1 MNCTATS
8 VNLSFDKDNRLSST
22 LSRVSKADTN
32 KRMVLAALLLNNDF
46 KKYLLDNITISD
58 IRNEEVVDFDNFT
71 ENDYYKI
78 NQNKLGSLL
87 DAYYKD
93 NFHVIDNSTT
103 DKGSGKLSGF
113 RTASAKTVARNY
125 TATILVDE
133 YAKDAKKPKN
143 ERRKTIEI
151 IAAVNDKILG
161 TFYDRATAFAT
172 QVKNDNSFSKEDKA
186 LAKKYLDAVAE
197 LDYFNTD
204 IRSKQQWYRAYKSQQ
219 EEIAKRLKEIK
230 TAIESN
236 KENTN
241 NAELKREYR
250 SLAEQYAKLKK
261 ATEDITK
268 EYNDKKL
275 SYPLLKIAKYAYA
288 QQFITTVA
296 DRNTV
301 QHGERLLNYANLVMQ
316 TRTNANEWYFS
327 VFNTKTMTSIA
338 KVFNQVGDITEFITE
353 EDNNF
358 DEITSEYDG
367 RSIDETARTW
377 EDALAKNFTQ
387 NVDNDLKIILS
398 TIPKLDNRYNTRESV
413 QSIDT
418 NNELGVPTYMPVSY
432 VITQIFSFCDTSNI
446 DSFISSIEN
455 KANSVTALY
464 GLGKIVQMMKNDRV
478 FANRMFAN
486 FAKPIFKKVILTVS
500 DITDSNGLSFDWSNK
515 AATPTTQLIYSFS
528 NKLRATYNTSYSTA
542 DITTIN
548 NAINSFIKNNDKNAL
563 KNVLY
568 ETIKKYLPNINK
580 DAFSKYFERTTDDTA
595 CEAFA
600 RDIRSIIEGVGK
612 LKTEINR
619 RIDIINNTNET
630 NYAEYKKALKEYN
643 ALDEASK
650 KTAKQPVPKEKQY
663 FDYSSVDFSSATYS
677 SLISLAKRLTEFS
690 DSSAMLNS
698 SNAEGNSTS
707 SVGKNCFIS
716 RFFER
721 INSSTKEDVNAGLR
735 AMLEEFT
742 QGTENGKEN
751 QYSNNPILFGLK
763 DINGMP
769 VRGCE
774 GLFIKTATG
783 YDINPNAKQL
793 ISYYLFDGSK
803 STTNGKASGYAKLSK
818 LDYFITQY
826 IAFGRSVEEIINDI
840 KSTKVGNLNTA
851 VYSTRIGSDAPKIFN
866 VRAPRYTNSQLRLCL
881 YNHVIDEINMMA
893 KGLNGLFVSAGDNL
907 FNIKENLHGLPAVAF
922 YRKEVAKNGKLTG
935 TLFNPNRLFEL
946 DSYDAGKEIL
956 SVLSLY
962 GEGDQEGAI
971 RIGQDGK
978 LILKPNQTI
987 VNNGQELE
995 IKLSNEQKTAILNIV
1010 DKWINAYL
1018 QEASNKLDY
1027 FKNVF
1032 INNGIE
1038 YDQATINNMLLNQVN
1053 MNIIYDDIFEGDYKF
1068 YGKARTFLKRTKE
1081 TQAGGDGYA
1090 GYDINKYEYNDVHE
1104 LESNGVKETITIPS
1118 SKELNEDGSNKR
1130 VSITINGRQ
1139 LVARNG
1145 WRGVTIYNTVKASD
1159 YAAQL
1164 QQELEKIFIAQGMNE
1179 QVAHE
1184 KSVKYAQG
1192 YGYSAGTVK
1201 GSTTVIND
1209 AQSYITFEEFIR
1221 RRYADGTIN
1230 EYADLI
1236 ELLNGDTPIEDIDFD
1251 AINKRIQV
1259 QKNFYYDK
1267 VFDAETGLYM
1277 PRQIKNAE
1285 FVLIPKLLPEGSEL
1299 RRVHDWM
1306 MKHDIG
1312 QLNTEETS
1320 KAAKKTVFT
1329 IWDEATG
1336 DFHEDF
1342 EDKFDDSY
1350 IENYQYQYLYK
1361 QQEVPQHMID
1371 EHNKAGIQIMKKII
1385 DNIIDTTDINN
1396 SEREQLVA
1404 WANDFQSAYTANIKE
1419 DFNSFLDAMGWKY
1432 DTDTGHIINASN
1444 NSTELNF
1451 DDFYNRARQEAARLG
1466 MDSNFIEYLMPN
1478 EFGVPV
1484 MPNYITTVANKLES
1498 IAQSIYNNRITRQTL
1513 PGWHGAQITSVGYS
1527 KKLEFDPVTGV
1538 MQVYL
1543 PRWSNLIPKGKTEE
1557 ENAKILE
1564 QIQKEGLDIHLAYR
1578 MPTEGKQSISV
1589 IRVVGFTNE
1598 ALGST
1603 IVVPNEWVIQTGSD
1617 FDVDSIYGIS
1627 WEMYKTTDKKGNVT
1641 LHKIPFEENTTT
1653 SEERYINY
1661 VNNTIN
1667 NRVKHD
1673 DIGNEIE
1680 DSIKEVKDRLNY
1692 VNERNELNEEF
1703 NDINDKRNE
1712 LYGSLPTWAKSI
1724 IKTANIEFRKSVDGK
1739 LITDI
1744 RTAYPEI
1751 NVRLTQY
1758 INENNIKD
1766 DILEIVKEYMDYQTA
1781 TIDVI
1786 NAQEGIPAFDL
1797 DAYRS
1802 AKSEAIQQVINNA
1815 KQAYLRKVE
1824 KAAKEVGL
1832 EDFET
1837 FTKRPFVEQLSKR
1850 ARNNFILDRM
1860 IKIMN
1865 SANSREEQYGR
1876 SNFEKITNGDGTGA
1890 NDIIDK
1896 LYGESS
1902 RKRSPY
1908 NPLDQTDYQEDVMGG
1923 ARLKALSV
1931 MWDNFCSKN
1940 NKVRAILKEDLGIE
1954 VILENDIEDSQIE
1967 YNFDEIEKSYDDSIS
1982 NYNGSTA
1989 KNKTYTLWQ
1998 HGTKDYR
2005 IKEARIKKLM
2015 PLIDNITEDDT
2026 LITIPYREFAKYNAK
2041 IDNGNNDYD
2050 EVKTEIKEFLLHELD
2065 KEYDDMPFI
2074 KGEFY
2079 ITDTLYKLLK
2089 QTTPEEFIGILNGYD
2104 TLIKDETAEERTLHV
2119 TNNIINSFIEQNGT
2133 DENTLIAAIKSTFA
2147 GDEYYNRRPHKIKGS
2162 DKTFIDNVIIDKE
2175 VIDNEEFKKNYPKAY
2190 AILLEKYNAQNEI
2203 VNITPNSKKI
2213 KFTARRIG
2221 FSNNNRNVVGELITT
2236 YSSQTTA
2243 HHLDAVKMGSVP
2255 NVNEYTFN
2263 TYKLLSTLGIDYET
2277 IISFIRQPAVTRIV
2291 NNNNLI
2297 NSIFLNSKSNPIKMS
2312 INQIAVELKLAIDA
2326 KHNVTEETRLVDT
2339 IEAIKANASIVD
2351 AFNTLFGIDI
2361 SSMEAQ
2367 DILNIRLPLDKR
2379 AYFDRIRQYAN
2390 KQGDVYEQA
2399 AFDLGV
2405 IFTFNSIRKIADK
2418 VNRYIKV
2425 TNADKFGAPVSMR
2438 ETRQMINDVNKLRTD
2453 DTFDKDDVGFIDL
2466 IYPEKEGYSGIID
2479 VDKSEYPS
2487 IAAIY
2492 NYATITSYNTNKQ
2505 IFITEREEFADAEN
2519 FVQKALRH
2527 KFTEDE
2533 YKAYKRYIIGSLYSQ
2548 IPVILSPVTLD
2559 KRGNLIMVQQ
2569 DENQSNNEGI
2579 NANQFWNSERSRI
2592 YGYGIATNGDFQIAN
2607 VNKPTAKEIERFR
2620 NLTPAQ
2626 KVLFIQTHFD
2636 DNAGVFNYLNITLFN
2651 PADVKYKGINRQ
2663 YISYNDQVGD
2673 IEDLYYLFDKAFFNK
2688 NPLIK
2693 LAAIDLIKYAFIAEG
2708 FNFKTGYISKIIP
2721 NDVLYTNINE
2731 GGTGIIRSVESLIY
2745 GLAEQIQTEDF
2756 ITDFARSHSDMID
2769 IQRMPSLP
2777 EQIIDKYT
2785 GLQTY
2790 KYHNITTILRG
2801 LTRPDGLIHIDAT
2814 VDNKLLTN
2822 LITKLNLKDNNSNYV
2837 RINTPIDNNRR
2848 TINLYK
2854 IQATNPIYDNNDV
2867 VAGYQDYFLIPLN
2880 ILDSTENFEYS
2891 YNEYNNTH
2899 NSYQYYMNRVT
2910 QISDIA
2916 NNARQTKVD
2925 SKVLRH
2931 TINKAVP
2938 SVKAPVGKYT
2948 GETQDIH
2955 TNPNLLSELVT
2966 TSDEFLRGGVEKLVN
2981 SIINHA
2987 ENTEEGFNEPL
2998 VEFIP
3003 NTALRQI
3010 LGRGDKANQTF
3021 ELNNGSTITVTIE
3034 HQTVTKRMIDGLT
3047 EMMNGKR
3054 DAKEYATAVKQMKDS
3069 KTLPAYA
3076 DLYRITRAKESKET
3090 LDKQALNAATELIID
3105 EAEVDESTGQTPRRG
3120 TRLDIDGVSRQI
3132 INEIRYDARKNKDA
3146 AAERFVKEI
3155 DRRRVNPYLE
3165 SSRRTNRGNI
3175 YRAAARYYQTA
3186 ANSLINAL
3194 DGFEIAGEIYSFD
3207 DAHMYEALA
3216 EHDEYF
3222 SEVAKIILDGI
3233 TFGNRIADIL
3243 NLDLSAED
3251 METKAA
3257 IESII
3262 HNINAVKTNKKLVA
3276 ALDNIINIYFKKY
3289 STNPLIAEDILK
3301 LRETFGDLD
3310 AIDFWVG
3317 DPFDIDNNEVQTI
3330 LKQVYSTF
3338 AKAEM
3343 FDTRRNVKEWKDK
3356 LAEIEAMQ
3364 ESLDMDKIIDTK
3376 HGRIRQDYNED
3387 FIKEKNR
3394 LLDELNEAK
3403 AHKNDSIEAF
3413 NRYIDAKYAKDRFYQ
3428 QHFEQR
3434 IVDDY
3439 YKEELDAR
3447 EKAMRIPGKYYYTY
3461 VRLVDELYNT
3471 SNSTSLSADELAAR
3485 KKQIIEKLNI
3495 LKNDNTD
3502 EARALNE
3509 YISKKKELQEKYF
3522 TSKEYEGFTEIY
3534 ERYDR
3539 YIKKYDA
3546 ANITKTLEEKLQD
3559 VGYREA
3565 YNWIRENGNLRFVGE
3580 EAIKLNK
3587 AFIALRGSIDSV
3599 PKQIVKQIKTIP
3611 GAVDDNG
3618 IINPMMLNDEQIK
3631 QLHDAEEKEF
3641 EDYYGDPLGDGVLI
3655 KINPSNLPIVDKSKA
3670 TTAKEKDEITYAQY
3684 KDNRLKKQIIA
3695 KINAT
3700 LYKVIDRNTG
3710 KIVFEDLFNDDIVSN
3725 DERDALIRNY
3735 NELRALSNNP
3745 FKKFKKIKGEAYTEE
3760 IYEAGYYE
3768 ALNYYNLHLKN
3779 TRQGAQWIKLFT
3791 EKDAAGDIHPNRLI
3805 FGFKKWAD
3813 KFVNAEKTEAV
3824 KYIHDNVEFVHTEY
3838 YDRASREAAAKGPE
3852 YYKDWFR
3859 KNHVYNPYSHTW
3871 TPLRIWSTIS
3881 AKPGTAL
3888 ANSYQY
3894 VPTGD
3899 NLERSVKGDYVNLKY
3914 SEFGSNYKKGDSK
3927 YDNPIVL
3934 NDKEKAYK
3942 KLLIQTLNKYATTY
3956 SGKRFVGQGFLPRE
3970 RKTDIDSRW
3979 AATNA
3984 LGMFGVSYKSA
3995 TASDDFYDN
4004 VDYSH
4009 DREAEMKMLQL
4020 IKDKGSQKLKK
4031 LPLRQS
4037 FNSEAEYQKEL
4048 ARVKKE
4054 NEAIQKQNEA
4064 IDSANLNTDWNG
4076 IMERF
4081 IHNATIFNSRQNAK
4095 PYLYLLLE
4103 DLANNNAYMIKGMW
4117 NKRVVKDSFSS
4128 SDDRAEYKTVKQE
4141 RTYNLVQNL
4150 ARRMLYSQHHE
4161 QGTAR
4166 NVANF
4171 MQNMASA
4178 KYMITNLYGGIA
4190 NVTTGATNIAMESA
4204 AGEYFGHG
4212 DLASAE
4218 GDYWT
4223 AVPDIVKNL
4232 YSDKADNLTNAF
4244 IKLFNVVEFDQIIQ
4258 YGDGGNEMS
4267 EYVKRARNAL
4277 YGFQSAGEHIM
4288 QNTVMLAM
4296 LKSNRL
4302 YTDANGVRRIGDFKD
4317 FAQGIEKLAMQKT
4330 LEDYPQLKVFY
4341 DTFRKTLKFD
4351 TAKKLDIDSG
4361 RKDINRMFLNSLKYS
4376 NDEST
4381 KALYRKIATEYA
4393 KNRNELMN
4401 TEKTKFLEAKTVESL
4416 FELKDG
4422 QAVLKEKVIAEFNA
4436 EGINR
4441 IGDLEQL
4448 VGGFKRKVE
4457 AVNKKI
4463 HGIYDKISAGYLES
4477 KWYGSIVMQ
4486 YHKHLYMGIMKRW
4499 RRKGYYSEIK
4509 GSRERGVYQDIIDF
4523 LSMEFEGIGDRINQ
4537 QVQNGDNIALASIQN
4552 VIGTTIETIAN
4563 IQFNW
4568 NTLSNA
4574 EKANCKRQ
4582 LGELGGIL
4590 ASMLVAM
4597 VLFGGWDDDEIK
4609 DSGMLSSCLYL
4620 ADRLYSET
4628 SMYTPWGL
4636 VSEAKTAWS
4645 SPIASTGEA
4654 TDLLKACQ
4662 LLTQALAD
4670 PDFDATYKTGQY
4682 AGKNKFRVLLR
4693 RNMPGVRPYDRIMNI
4708 TRNNQYYKI
4717 GESQI
4722 GMNIAKTF
4730 GESLRGE

>member
-1 MNCTATS
+1 MNCTATG

-58 IRNEEVVDFDNFT
+58 VLNGEIVDFDNFT

-78 NQNKLGSLL
+78 NQNKLGALL
-87 DAYYKD
+87 DSYYKD

-103 DKGSGKLSGF
+103 DKGNGKLSGF

-151 IAAVNDKILG
+151 VAAVNNKILG

-197 LDYFNTD
+197 LDSFNSD

-230 TAIESN
+230 TAIENN

-241 NAELKREYR
+241 NAELKREYK

-327 VFNTKTMTSIA
+327 IFNTKTMTSIA

-455 KANSVTALY
+455 KANSITALY
-464 GLGKIVQMMKNDRV
+464 GLGKIVQMMKTDRV

-515 AATPTTQLIYSFS
+515 ATTPTTQLIYSFS

-548 NAINSFIKNNDKNAL
+548 NAINSFIKNHDKNAL

-721 INSSTKEDVNAGLR
+721 INSSTEEDVNAGLR

-774 GLFIKTATG
+774 GIFIKTATG

-826 IAFGRSVEEIINDI
+826 VAFGRSVEEIINDI

-881 YNHVIDEINMMA
+881 YNHVMDEINMMA

-907 FNIKENLHGLPAVAF
+907 FNVKENLHGLPAVAF
-922 YRKEVAKNGKLTG
+922 YGKEVAKNGKLTG

-962 GEGDQEGAI
+962 GEGDQEDAI

-995 IKLSNEQKTAILNIV
+995 IKLSNEQKAAILNIV

-1090 GYDINKYEYNDVHE
+1090 GYDINKYEHNDVHE
-1104 LESNGVKETITIPS
+1104 LESNGVKETITIPL
-1118 SKELNEDGSNKR
+1118 SKELNEDGSNKQ
-1130 VSITINGRQ
+1130 VPITINGRR

-1396 SEREQLVA
+1396 PEREQLVA

-1444 NSTELNF
+1444 DSTELNF

-1527 KKLEFDPVTGV
+1527 KKLKFDPVTGV
-1538 MQVYL
+1538 MEVYL

-1627 WEMYKTTDKKGNVT
+1627 WEMYKTTDKEGNVA

-1653 SEERYINY
+1653 NEERYINY

-1667 NRVKHD
+1667 NRVRHD

-1680 DSIKEVKDRLNY
+1680 NSIKEVKDRLNY

-1703 NDINDKRNE
+1703 NDINNKRNK
-1712 LYGSLPTWAKSI
+1712 LYSFLPGWAKSI
-1724 IKTANIEFRKSVDGK
+1724 IKTVNTEFRKSVDGK

-1744 RTAYPEI
+1744 RIAYPEI
-1751 NVRLTQY
+1751 NTRLAKY
-1758 INENNIKD
+1758 INDNTVAND
-1766 DILEIVKEYMDYQTA
+1766 VLEVVNEYMDYQTA

-1802 AKSEAIQQVINNA
+1802 AKSEAIQQVINDA

-1824 KAAKEVGL
+1824 KAAKEVVL

-1865 SANSREEQYGR
+1865 STNSREEQYGR

-1940 NKVRAILKEDLGIE
+1940 NKIRAILKEDLGIE
-1954 VILENDIEDSQIE
+1954 VILENNIEDSQIE
-1967 YNFDEIEKSYDDSIS
+1967 YNFDEIEKSYNDAIS
-1982 NYNGSTA
+1982 GYNSPT
-1989 KNKTYTLWQ
+1989 
-1998 HGTKDYR
+1998 
-2005 IKEARIKKLM
+2005 
-2015 PLIDNITEDDT
+2015 
-2026 LITIPYREFAKYNAK
+2026 
-2041 IDNGNNDYD
+2041 
-2050 EVKTEIKEFLLHELD
+2050 
-2065 KEYDDMPFI
+2065 
-2074 KGEFY
+2074 
-2079 ITDTLYKLLK
+2079 
-2089 QTTPEEFIGILNGYD
+2089 
-2104 TLIKDETAEERTLHV
+2104 
-2119 TNNIINSFIEQNGT
+2119 
-2133 DENTLIAAIKSTFA
+2133 
-2147 GDEYYNRRPHKIKGS
+2147 
-2162 DKTFIDNVIIDKE
+2162 
-2175 VIDNEEFKKNYPKAY
+2175 
-2190 AILLEKYNAQNEI
+2190 
-2203 VNITPNSKKI
+2203 KI

-2255 NVNEYTFN
+2255 NVNEYTLN

-2361 SSMEAQ
+2361 SLMEAQ

-2418 VNRYIKV
+2418 VNRYIRV

-2492 NYATITSYNTNKQ
+2492 NYATINSYDTNKQ

-2527 KFTEDE
+2527 KFTENE
-2533 YKAYKRYIIGSLYSQ
+2533 YKSYKRYIISSLYSQ
-2548 IPVILSPVTLD
+2548 IPVLLSPITLD

-2626 KVLFIQTHFD
+2626 KVLFIQTHFN
-2636 DNAGVFNYLNITLFN
+2636 DNAGIFNYLNITLFN

-2663 YISYNDQVGD
+2663 YISYNDQVSD

-2693 LAAIDLIKYAFIAEG
+2693 LAAIDLVKYAFIAEG

-2731 GGTGIIRSVESLIY
+2731 GGTGVIRSVESLIY

-2756 ITDFARSHSDMID
+2756 VTDFARSHSDMID
-2769 IQRMPSLP
+2769 IQRMPALP
-2777 EQIIDKYT
+2777 EQTIDKYT

-2822 LITKLNLKDNNSNYV
+2822 LIAKLNLKDNNSNYI

-2848 TINLYK
+2848 TTNLYK
-2854 IQATNPIYDNNDV
+2854 IQATNPIYDNNGI

-2899 NSYQYYMNRVT
+2899 NSYQYYMSIVT

-2955 TNPNLLSELVT
+2955 TNTNLLSELVT

-3047 EMMNGKR
+3047 EMMNSKR

-3251 METKAA
+3251 IETKTA

-3413 NRYIDAKYAKDRFYQ
+3413 NRYIDAKYAKYRFYQ

-3471 SNSTSLSADELAAR
+3471 SNSTSLSAEELSAR

-3495 LKNDNTD
+3495 LKNDNTN

-3534 ERYDR
+3534 KRYDR

-3587 AFIALRGSIDSV
+3587 AFIAIRGTIDSV
-3599 PKQIVKQIKTIP
+3599 PKQIVKQIKTIS

-3618 IINPMMLNDEQIK
+3618 IINPMMLSDEQIK

-3655 KINPSNLPIVDKSKA
+3655 KINPSNLPIFDKSKA

-3684 KDNRLKKQIIA
+3684 RDNRLKKQLIA

-3710 KIVFEDLFNDDIVSN
+3710 KIIFEDLFNDDIVSN
-3725 DERDALIRNY
+3725 DERDELIRNY

-3779 TRQGAQWIKLFT
+3779 TRQGIQWIKLFT

-3805 FGFKKWAD
+3805 FGFKKWDD
-3813 KFVNAEKTEAV
+3813 KFVNTEKTEAV

-3838 YDRASREAAAKGPE
+3838 YDRTSREAAAKGPE

-3888 ANSYQY
+3888 ANAYQY
-3894 VPTGD
+3894 IPTGD
-3899 NLERSVKGDYVNLKY
+3899 NLERSVKDDYVNLNY
-3914 SEFGSNYKKGDSK
+3914 SEFGSNYKKGDSR

-4037 FNSEAEYQKEL
+4037 FNNEIEYQKEL
-4048 ARVKKE
+4048 AKVKKE

-4064 IDSANLNTDWNG
+4064 IDSANLNTDWNN

-4103 DLANNNAYMIKGMW
+4103 DLVNNNAYMIKGMW

-4218 GDYWT
+4218 SDYWT

-4296 LKSNRL
+4296 FKSNRL

-4376 NDEST
+4376 NDEAT

-4590 ASMLVAM
+4590 ASMLIAM

>member
-1 MNCTATS
+1 MNCTATG

-32 KRMVLAALLLNNDF
+32 KRMVLAALLLNDSF
-46 KKYLLDNITISD
+46 KKYFLENVTISD
-58 IRNEEVVDFDNFT
+58 VLNGEIVDFDNFT

-78 NQNKLGSLL
+78 KQNKLGALL
-87 DAYYKD
+87 DTYYKD
-93 NFHVIDNSTT
+93 NYHVVDNSTT
-103 DKGSGKLSGF
+103 DKGNGKLSGF

-151 IAAVNDKILG
+151 VAAVNDKILG
-161 TFYDRATAFAT
+161 TFYDRTTAFAT
-172 QVKNDNSFSKEDKA
+172 QVKNDDNFSKEDKA
-186 LAKKYLDAVAE
+186 LAKKYLDAVEE
-197 LDYFNTD
+197 LDSFNTD

-219 EEIAKRLKEIK
+219 EEIAKRLQEIK
-230 TAIESN
+230 LAI
-236 KENTN
+236 KNTKDTN
-241 NAELKREYR
+241 LTEEYR
-250 SLAEQYAKLKK
+250 SLAAQYAELKK
-261 ATEDITK
+261 NMDSITK

-275 SYPLLKIAKYAYA
+275 SYPLLKLAKYAYA

-296 DRNTV
+296 DNNTV

-316 TRTNANEWYFS
+316 TRTNANEWYFG

-338 KVFNQVGDITEFITE
+338 KAFNKVGDITEFITE

-398 TIPKLDNRYNTRESV
+398 TIPKLDNRYNTRENV
-413 QSIDT
+413 QAIDT
-418 NNELGVPTYMPVSY
+418 NNELGVPMYMSVPY
-432 VITQIFSFCDTSNI
+432 VITQIFSFCDVSNI
-446 DSFISSIEN
+446 DSFINSIEQ
-455 KANSVTALY
+455 KANSVAALY
-464 GLGKIVQMMKNDRV
+464 GLGKIVQMMKTDRV

-486 FAKPIFKKVILTVS
+486 FAKPIFKKVILTVG
-500 DITDSNGLSFDWSNK
+500 DITDSNGVSFDWSNK

-528 NKLRATYNTSYSTA
+528 NKLRATYNTSYSTS

-548 NAINSFIKNNDKNAL
+548 NAINSFIKNHDKNAL
-563 KNVLY
+563 KDVLY

-580 DAFSKYFERTTDDTA
+580 DAFSRYFEKATDDIA

-600 RDIRSIIEGVGK
+600 RDIRTIIDGVGK

-643 ALDEASK
+643 ALDEADK

-707 SVGKNCFIS
+707 SIGKNCFIS
-716 RFFER
+716 RFFDR
-721 INSSTKEDVNAGLR
+721 INSSTEEDVNAGLR

-881 YNHVIDEINMMA
+881 YNHVIDEINMMTR
-893 KGLNGLFVSAGDNL
+893 GLNGLFVPAGDNL
-907 FNIKENLHGLPAVAF
+907 FNIKENLHGLPAIAF
-922 YRKEVAKNGKLTG
+922 YGKEVAKNGRLTG

-962 GEGDQEGAI
+962 REGDQEGAI

-978 LILKPNQTI
+978 LIIKPNQTI

-995 IKLSNEQKTAILNIV
+995 IKLSNEQKAAILNIV

-1018 QEASNKLDY
+1018 QEANNRLDY

-1038 YDQATINNMLLNQVN
+1038 YDQSTINNMLLNQVN

-1090 GYDINKYEYNDVHE
+1090 GYDINKYEHNDVHE

-1118 SKELNEDGSNKR
+1118 SRELNEDGSNKQ
-1130 VSITINGRQ
+1130 VPITINGRQ

-1145 WRGVTIYNTVKASD
+1145 WRGVTIYNTVKVSD

-1164 QQELEKIFIAQGMNE
+1164 QQELEKIFIKQGMNE
-1179 QVAHE
+1179 QVAHD

-1192 YGYSAGTVK
+1192 YGYSVATVK
-1201 GSTTVIND
+1201 GSTTIIND

-1251 AINKRIQV
+1251 TINKRIQV

-1342 EDKFDDSY
+1342 EDSFDNSY

-1385 DNIIDTTDINN
+1385 DNIIDTTDVNN
-1396 SEREQLVA
+1396 PEREQLIA

-1432 DTDTGHIINASN
+1432 NASN
-1444 NSTELNF
+1444 GHIVNASDGSSELNF

-1478 EFGVPV
+1478 EFGVPI

-1513 PGWHGAQITSVGYS
+1513 PGWHGAQITGVGYS
-1527 KKLEFDPVTGV
+1527 KKLEFDPATGV

-1589 IRVVGFTNE
+1589 IKVVGFTND

-1603 IVVPNEWVIQTGSD
+1603 IVVPEEWVIQTGSD

-1627 WEMYKTTDKKGNVT
+1627 WEMYKTTDKEGNIM
-1641 LHKIPFEENTTT
+1641 LHKIPFEIDTTT
-1653 SEERYINY
+1653 LEDRYIKY
-1661 VNNTIN
+1661 VTDKIN

-1673 DIGNEIE
+1673 DIGNEI
-1680 DSIKEVKDRLNY
+1680 DDAIKDVRDRLNY

-1712 LYGSLPTWAKSI
+1712 LYKSLPNWAKAI
-1724 IKTANIEFRKSVDGK
+1724 IKTANTEFRKSVDGK

-1751 NVRLTQY
+1751 NARLTQY

-1766 DILEIVKEYMDYQTA
+1766 DVLEVVNEYMDYQTA

-1786 NAQEGIPAFDL
+1786 NAQEGLPKFDI

-1802 AKSEAIQQVINNA
+1802 AKSEAIQQVIEAA
-1815 KQAYLRKVE
+1815 KQAYLKKVE

-1832 EDFET
+1832 DDINT
-1837 FTKRPFVEQLSKR
+1837 FARRPFVEQLSKR

-1860 IKIMN
+1860 INIMN

-1890 NDIIDK
+1890 NDIIDR

-1923 ARLKALSV
+1923 TRLKALSV

-1954 VILENDIEDSQIE
+1954 VILENGVEDSQIE
-1967 YNFDEIEKSYDDSIS
+1967 YNFDEIKKSYDDDVSDYGKETS
-1982 NYNGSTA
+1982 NKQRFTIVPLHAIDKKATIKASMSNKYIGFADGINRSSTA
-1989 KNKTYTLWQ
+1989 NYAKQAEKQNIPVNSNDYTSDDVIFVSILGKRGDADIRKQ
-1998 HGTKDYR
+1998 QQDLT
-2005 IKEARIKKLM
+2005 IKEAIKALNAGATILTDTKNYT
-2015 PLIDNITEDDT
+2015 DNST
-2026 LITIPYREFAKYNAK
+2026 YNEGEKRLKA
-2041 IDNGNNDYD
+2041 NLEHLGFQY
-2050 EVKTEIKEFLLHELD
+2050 TEINEVGVWNKDGDFS
-2065 KEYDDMPFI
+2065 KV
-2074 KGEFY
+2074 KVNN
-2079 ITDTLYKLLK
+2079 
-2089 QTTPEEFIGILNGYD
+2089 QT
-2104 TLIKDETAEERTLHV
+2104 
-2119 TNNIINSFIEQNGT
+2119 S
-2133 DENTLIAAIKSTFA
+2133 S
-2147 GDEYYNRRPHKIKGS
+2147 NR
-2162 DKTFIDNVIIDKE
+2162 
-2175 VIDNEEFKKNYPKAY
+2175 
-2190 AILLEKYNAQNEI
+2190 
-2203 VNITPNSKKI
+2203 I
-2213 KFTARRIG
+2213 KFTARRLG
-2221 FSNNNRNVVGELITT
+2221 FSNNNRNVVGELVTT

-2277 IISFIRQPAVTRIV
+2277 IISFIRQPAITRMV

-2326 KHNVTEETRLVDT
+2326 KHNVTEETRLLDT
-2339 IEAIKANASIVD
+2339 IEAIKANVSIVD

-2361 SSMEAQ
+2361 STMEGQ
-2367 DILNIRLPLDKR
+2367 DILNIKLPLDKR

-2418 VNRYIKV
+2418 VNRYIRV

-2438 ETRQMINDVNKLRTD
+2438 ETRQMIGDIDKLRTD
-2453 DTFDKDDVGFIDL
+2453 DTFTKDDVGFVDL
-2466 IYPEKEGYSGIID
+2466 IYPEKEGYSGMID
-2479 VDKSEYPS
+2479 VDKSKYPS

-2492 NYATITSYNTNKQ
+2492 NFATINSYNTNKQ

-2519 FVQKALRH
+2519 FVQKALKH
-2527 KFTEDE
+2527 KFTEEE
-2533 YKAYKRYIIGSLYSQ
+2533 YKAYKRYIVGSLYSQ
-2548 IPVILSPVTLD
+2548 IPVLLSPITLD
-2559 KRGNLIMVQQ
+2559 RRGNLIMVQQ
-2569 DENQSNNEGI
+2569 DENQSNSEGV
-2579 NANQFWNSERSRI
+2579 NTNQFWNSERSRI
-2592 YGYGIATNGDFQIAN
+2592 YGYGVATNGDFKIGN
-2607 VNKPTAKEIERFR
+2607 VNKPTAKEIEKFR
-2620 NLTPAQ
+2620 SLTPAQ
-2626 KVLFIQTHFD
+2626 KVLFIQTHFS
-2636 DNAGVFNYLNITLFN
+2636 DNAGLFNYLNITLFN
-2651 PADVKYKGINRQ
+2651 PADVKYKGISRQ
-2663 YISYNDQVGD
+2663 YISYNDQVSD

-2708 FNFKTGYISKIIP
+2708 FNFKTGYISKIVP
-2721 NDVLYTNINE
+2721 NDVLYTSIDE
-2731 GGTGIIRSVESLIY
+2731 GGTDIIRSVESLIY
-2745 GLAEQIQTEDF
+2745 GLSEQIQTEDF
-2756 ITDFARSHSDMID
+2756 VTDFARSHSDMVD
-2769 IQRMPSLP
+2769 MQRMPALP
-2777 EQIIDKYT
+2777 EQEIDVYT
-2785 GLQTY
+2785 GIPTY
-2790 KYHNITTILRG
+2790 KYHNTTTILRG
-2801 LTRPDGLIHIDAT
+2801 LTRPDGLVHIDAT
-2814 VDNKLLTN
+2814 VNDKILSS
-2822 LITKLNLKDNNSNYV
+2822 LIAKLNLKSNNGGYV
-2837 RINTPIDNNRR
+2837 KINLPIDNNRR
-2848 TINLYK
+2848 ATNLYK
-2854 IQATNPIYDNNDV
+2854 IQGTNPIYDKNNALV
-2867 VAGYQDYFLIPLN
+2867 GYQDYFLIPLN
-2880 ILDSTENFEYS
+2880 LLDATENFEYS
-2891 YNEYNNTH
+2891 YNEHNNTH
-2899 NSYQYYMNRVT
+2899 NSYQYYMDRVA
-2910 QISDIA
+2910 QISSIA
-2916 NNARQTKVD
+2916 IAARL
-2925 SKVLRH
+2925 SKVNSKTLRH
-2931 TINKAVP
+2931 KVNEAVP
-2938 SVKAPVGKYT
+2938 SVKAPIGKYT
-2948 GETQDIH
+2948 GGNQDIH

-2981 SIINHA
+2981 GIINHA

-3003 NTALRQI
+3003 NIALRQI

-3021 ELNNGSTITVTIE
+3021 ELSSGVTINVTIE
-3034 HQTVTKRMIDGLT
+3034 HQTVTKRMIDDLT

-3054 DAKEYATAVKQMKDS
+3054 DAKEYATAVKQMRDS
-3069 KTLPAYA
+3069 KTLPAHA

-3090 LDKQALNAATELIID
+3090 LDKQALNAATELITD
-3105 EAEVDESTGQTPRRG
+3105 DAEVDESTGQTPRRG

-3132 INEIRYDARKNKDA
+3132 INEIKYDARKNKEA

-3165 SSRRTNRGNI
+3165 SSRRANRGNI
-3175 YRAAARYYQTA
+3175 YKAAARYYQTA

-3194 DGFEIAGEIYSFD
+3194 DEFEIAGEVYSFD
-3207 DAHMYEALA
+3207 DPHMYEALA

-3222 SEVAKIILDGI
+3222 REAAKIILDGI

-3276 ALDNIINIYFKKY
+3276 ALDNVINIYFKKY

-3343 FDTRRNVKEWKDK
+3343 FDTRRNVKEWQDK

-3364 ESLDMDKIIDTK
+3364 ESLDMDKIIDSK

-3434 IVDDY
+3434 IIDDY

-3471 SNSTSLSADELAAR
+3471 SNDTSLSAEELANR
-3485 KKQIIEKLNI
+3485 KKQIIERLTI

-3534 ERYDR
+3534 ERYNR

-3546 ANITKTLEEKLQD
+3546 VNVTKTLEEKLQD

-3565 YNWIRENGNLRFVGE
+3565 YNWIRENGTFRFVGE

-3587 AFIALRGSIDSV
+3587 AFVALRGTIDSV

-3611 GAVDDNG
+3611 GAVDENG
-3618 IINPMMLNDEQIK
+3618 IINPMVLTDEQIK

-3670 TTAKEKDEITYAQY
+3670 TTAREKEEITYAQY
-3684 KDNRLKKQIIA
+3684 RDNRLKKQIIA
-3695 KINAT
+3695 KINNT
-3700 LYKVIDRNTG
+3700 LYKIIDKDTG
-3710 KIVFEDLFNDDIVSN
+3710 KIIFEDLFNDDIVSN
-3725 DERDALIRNY
+3725 DERNELIRNY

-3745 FKKFKKIKGEAYTEE
+3745 FKKFKKIEGEAYTEE
-3760 IYEAGYYE
+3760 IYDAGYNE
-3768 ALNYYNLHLKN
+3768 ALNYYNLHLKG
-3779 TRQGAQWIKLFT
+3779 TRQGTQWINLFT
-3791 EKDAAGDIHPNRLI
+3791 EKDEAGNVKANRLI
-3805 FGFKKWAD
+3805 FGYKKWAT
-3813 KFVNAEKTEAV
+3813 KFVNSEKTDAV
-3824 KYIHDNVEFVHTEY
+3824 KYIHDNVEFVQTEY
-3838 YDRASREAAAKGPE
+3838 YDRAMREALAKGTD
-3852 YYKDWFR
+3852 YYNDWFR

-3871 TPLRIWSTIS
+3871 TPLRIWSTVS

-3888 ANSYQY
+3888 ASSYQY
-3894 VPTGD
+3894 IPTGD
-3899 NLERSVKGDYVNLKY
+3899 NLERSVKGDYVNLEY
-3914 SEFGSNYKKGDSK
+3914 SEFGSNYKKGDSR
-3927 YDNPIVL
+3927 YDNPIIL

-3942 KLLIQTLNKYATTY
+3942 KLLIKTLNKYATTY

-3984 LGMFGVSYKSA
+3984 LGMFGLTYRSA

-4037 FNSEAEYQKEL
+4037 FANEVEYQKEL
-4048 ARVKKE
+4048 TRVKKE

-4064 IDSANLNTDWNG
+4064 IDSANLNTDWNN

-4128 SDDRAEYKTVKQE
+4128 SDDRTEYKTVRQE

-4150 ARRMLYSQHHE
+4150 ARRMLYAQHHE

-4178 KYMITNLYGGIA
+4178 KYMVTNLYGGIA

-4204 AGEYFGHG
+4204 AGEYFGHA

-4218 GDYWT
+4218 GDYWS
-4223 AVPDIVKNL
+4223 AVVDIVKNL

-4244 IKLFNVVEFDQIIQ
+4244 IKLFNVVEFDQILQ
-4258 YGDGGNEMS
+4258 YGDGGNDMS

-4277 YGFQSAGEHIM
+4277 YGFQSGGEHIM

-4330 LEDYPQLKVFY
+4330 LESYPQLKVFY

-4351 TAKKLDIDSG
+4351 TAKKLDIDTG

-4376 NDEST
+4376 NDEAT

-4393 KNRNELMN
+4393 KNRTDLMN
-4401 TEKTKFLEAKTVESL
+4401 TEKAKFLQAKTVESL

-4422 QAVLKEKVIAEFNA
+4422 YAVLKEKVVAEFNA
-4436 EGINR
+4436 EGANR

-4448 VGGFKRKVE
+4448 IGGFKRKVE

-4523 LSMEFEGIGDRINQ
+4523 LSMEFEGIGDRIDQ
-4537 QVQNGDNIALASIQN
+4537 QVQNGDNKALASIQN

-4693 RNMPGVRPYDRIMNI
+4693 RNMPGIRPYDRIMNI

-4722 GMNIAKTF
+4722 GMNIGKTF
-4730 GESLRGE
+4730 GKSLRDE

>member
-1 MNCTATS
+1 MDCTVTG

-151 IAAVNDKILG
+151 VAAVNDKILG
-161 TFYDRATAFAT
+161 TFYDRATAFAI
-172 QVKNDNSFSKEDKA
+172 QVKNDNSFSKEDKT

-197 LDYFNTD
+197 LDSFNTD
-204 IRSKQQWYRAYKSQQ
+204 IRSKQQWYRAYKGQQ

-241 NAELKREYR
+241 NAELKREYK

-338 KVFNQVGDITEFITE
+338 KAFNQVGNITEFITE

-377 EDALAKNFTQ
+377 EDSLAKNFTQ

-464 GLGKIVQMMKNDRV
+464 GLGKIVQMMKTDRV

-542 DITTIN
+542 DITKIN
-548 NAINSFIKNNDKNAL
+548 DAINSFIKNHDKNAL

-721 INSSTKEDVNAGLR
+721 INSSTEEDVNAGLR

-851 VYSTRIGSDAPKIFN
+851 AYSTRIGSDAPKIFN

-881 YNHVIDEINMMA
+881 YNHVIDEINMMT

-907 FNIKENLHGLPAVAF
+907 FNIKENLHGFPAVAF
-922 YRKEVAKNGKLTG
+922 YRKEVAKNGRLTG

-962 GEGDQEGAI
+962 GERDQEGAI

-995 IKLSNEQKTAILNIV
+995 IKLSNEQKAAILNIV

-1090 GYDINKYEYNDVHE
+1090 GYDINKYEHNDVHE

-1130 VSITINGRQ
+1130 VPITINGRQ

-1201 GSTTVIND
+1201 GSTTIIND

-1251 AINKRIQV
+1251 TINKRIQV

-1396 SEREQLVA
+1396 PEREQLVA

-1432 DTDTGHIINASN
+1432 DADAGHIVNASN
-1444 NSTELNF
+1444 GSDELNF

-1478 EFGVPV
+1478 EFGVPI

-1527 KKLEFDPVTGV
+1527 KKLKFDPVTGV
-1538 MQVYL
+1538 MEVYL

-1641 LHKIPFEENTTT
+1641 LHKIPFENNTTT
-1653 SEERYINY
+1653 REERYINY

-1667 NRVKHD
+1667 NRVRHD

-1724 IKTANIEFRKSVDGK
+1724 IKTANAEFRKSVDGK

-1758 INENNIKD
+1758 INNNTITD
-1766 DILEIVKEYMDYQTA
+1766 DVLEIVKEYMDYQTA

-1802 AKSEAIQQVINNA
+1802 AKSEAIQQVIEAA
-1815 KQAYLRKVE
+1815 KEAYLRKVE

-1876 SNFEKITNGDGTGA
+1876 SNFEKITNGDGNGA

-1954 VILENDIEDSQIE
+1954 VILENNIEDSKIE
-1967 YNFDEIEKSYDDSIS
+1967 YNFDEIEKSYDDAIS
-1982 NYNGSTA
+1982 GYNSPT
-1989 KNKTYTLWQ
+1989 
-1998 HGTKDYR
+1998 
-2005 IKEARIKKLM
+2005 
-2015 PLIDNITEDDT
+2015 
-2026 LITIPYREFAKYNAK
+2026 
-2041 IDNGNNDYD
+2041 
-2050 EVKTEIKEFLLHELD
+2050 
-2065 KEYDDMPFI
+2065 
-2074 KGEFY
+2074 
-2079 ITDTLYKLLK
+2079 
-2089 QTTPEEFIGILNGYD
+2089 
-2104 TLIKDETAEERTLHV
+2104 
-2119 TNNIINSFIEQNGT
+2119 
-2133 DENTLIAAIKSTFA
+2133 
-2147 GDEYYNRRPHKIKGS
+2147 
-2162 DKTFIDNVIIDKE
+2162 
-2175 VIDNEEFKKNYPKAY
+2175 
-2190 AILLEKYNAQNEI
+2190 
-2203 VNITPNSKKI
+2203 KI

-2312 INQIAVELKLAIDA
+2312 INQIAVELKLTIDA

-2339 IEAIKANASIVD
+2339 IETIKANASIVD

-2367 DILNIRLPLDKR
+2367 DILNIRLPLNKR

-2453 DTFDKDDVGFIDL
+2453 DTFDKDGVGFIDL

-2492 NYATITSYNTNKQ
+2492 NYATITSYDTNKQ

-2548 IPVILSPVTLD
+2548 IPVILSPITLD

-2579 NANQFWNSERSRI
+2579 NASQFWNSERSRI

-2626 KVLFIQTHFD
+2626 KVLFIQTHFN
-2636 DNAGVFNYLNITLFN
+2636 DNAGIFNYLNITLFN

-2693 LAAIDLIKYAFIAEG
+2693 LAAIDLVKYAFIAEG

-2769 IQRMPSLP
+2769 IQRMPALP
-2777 EQIIDKYT
+2777 EQTIDKYT

-2790 KYHNITTILRG
+2790 KYHNTTTILRG

-2814 VDNKLLTN
+2814 IDNKLLTN
-2822 LITKLNLKDNNSNYV
+2822 LIAKLNLKDNNNNYV

-2848 TINLYK
+2848 TTNLYK
-2854 IQATNPIYDNNDV
+2854 IQATNPIYDNNDIV
-2867 VAGYQDYFLIPLN
+2867 VGYQDYFLIPLN

-2899 NSYQYYMNRVT
+2899 NSYQYYMSRVT

-2948 GETQDIH
+2948 GKTQDIH

-3021 ELNNGSTITVTIE
+3021 ELNNGTTITVTIE

-3105 EAEVDESTGQTPRRG
+3105 ESEVDESTGQTPRRG

-3175 YRAAARYYQTA
+3175 YRAAARYYQAA

-3587 AFIALRGSIDSV
+3587 AFIALRGTIDSV

-3618 IINPMMLNDEQIK
+3618 IINPIMLNDEQIK

-3745 FKKFKKIKGEAYTEE
+3745 FKKFKKIKGKAYTEE

-3779 TRQGAQWIKLFT
+3779 TRQGTQWIKLFT

-3824 KYIHDNVEFVHTEY
+3824 KYIHDNVEFVNTEY

-3852 YYKDWFR
+3852 YYKDWFK

-3894 VPTGD
+3894 IPTGD
-3899 NLERSVKGDYVNLKY
+3899 NLERSVKGDYVNLNY
-3914 SEFGSNYKKGDSK
+3914 SEFGSNYKKGDSR

-3979 AATNA
+3979 VATNA
-3984 LGMFGVSYKSA
+3984 LGMLGVSYKSA

-4037 FNSEAEYQKEL
+4037 FNSEVEYQKEL

-4054 NEAIQKQNEA
+4054 NETIQKQNEA
-4064 IDSANLNTDWNG
+4064 IDSANLNTDWNS

-4190 NVTTGATNIAMESA
+4190 NITTGATNIAMESA

-4244 IKLFNVVEFDQIIQ
+4244 IKLFNVVEFDQILQ

-4376 NDEST
+4376 NDEAT

-4448 VGGFKRKVE
+4448 IGGFKRKVE

-4662 LLTQALAD
+4662 LLTQAIAD

>member
-1 MNCTATS
+1 MNCTATG

-151 IAAVNDKILG
+151 VAAVNDKILG

-197 LDYFNTD
+197 LDSFNTD
-204 IRSKQQWYRAYKSQQ
+204 IRSKQQWYRAYKGQQ

-241 NAELKREYR
+241 NTELKREYR

-398 TIPKLDNRYNTRESV
+398 TIPKLDNRYNNRENV

-464 GLGKIVQMMKNDRV
+464 GLGKIVQMMKTDRV

-528 NKLRATYNTSYSTA
+528 NKLRATYNTSYSTT

-548 NAINSFIKNNDKNAL
+548 NAINSFIKNHDKNAL

-580 DAFSKYFERTTDDTA
+580 DAFSKYFERTTDDAA

-707 SVGKNCFIS
+707 SIGKNCFIS

-721 INSSTKEDVNAGLR
+721 INSSTEEDVNAGLR

-826 IAFGRSVEEIINDI
+826 VAFGRSVEEIINDI

-907 FNIKENLHGLPAVAF
+907 FNVKENLHGLPAVAF
-922 YRKEVAKNGKLTG
+922 YGKEVAKNGRLTG
-935 TLFNPNRLFEL
+935 ALFNPNRLFEL
-946 DSYDAGKEIL
+946 DSYNAGKEIL

-971 RIGQDGK
+971 RIGQNGK

-995 IKLSNEQKTAILNIV
+995 IKLSNEQKAAILNIV

-1090 GYDINKYEYNDVHE
+1090 GYDINKYEHNDVHE

-1118 SKELNEDGSNKR
+1118 SKELNEDGSNKQ
-1130 VSITINGRQ
+1130 VPITINGRQ

-1164 QQELEKIFIAQGMNE
+1164 QQELEKIFITQGMNE

-1201 GSTTVIND
+1201 GNTTVIND

-1251 AINKRIQV
+1251 TINKRIQV

-1396 SEREQLVA
+1396 PEREQLVA

-1432 DTDTGHIINASN
+1432 DADAGHIINASN
-1444 NSTELNF
+1444 GSTELNF

-1627 WEMYKTTDKKGNVT
+1627 WEMYKTTDKEGNVT

-1724 IKTANIEFRKSVDGK
+1724 IKTANVEFRKSVDGK

-1758 INENNIKD
+1758 INNNTIAD
-1766 DILEIVKEYMDYQTA
+1766 NILEIVKEYMDYQTA

-1802 AKSEAIQQVINNA
+1802 AKSEAIQQVINDA

-1837 FTKRPFVEQLSKR
+1837 FIKRPFVEQLSKR

-1860 IKIMN
+1860 INIMN

-1940 NKVRAILKEDLGIE
+1940 NKVRALLKEDLGIE
-1954 VILENDIEDSQIE
+1954 VILENDVEDSQIE
-1967 YNFDEIEKSYDDSIS
+1967 YNFDELEKSYDDSIS

-2005 IKEARIKKLM
+2005 IKESKIKKLK

-2041 IDNGNNDYD
+2041 IDYGNNDYD
-2050 EVKTEIKEFLLHELD
+2050 EVKTEIQEFLLHELD
-2065 KEYDDMPFI
+2065 KEYNDMPFR

-2089 QTTPEEFIGILNGYD
+2089 QTTPEEFIGILNGYN
-2104 TLIKDETAEERTLHV
+2104 TLIEDETAEEITLHV
-2119 TNNIINSFIEQNGT
+2119 TNNIINSFIEQNRT
-2133 DENTLIAAIKSTFA
+2133 DENTLIASIKSTFA
-2147 GDEYYNRRPHKIKGS
+2147 SDEYYNRLPHKIKGS
-2162 DKTFIDNVIIDKE
+2162 DKTFIDNIIIDKE

-2190 AILLEKYNAQNEI
+2190 AILLEKYNAQNGV
-2203 VNITPNSKKI
+2203 VNIIPNSKKI
-2213 KFTARRIG
+2213 KFTARRLG

-2326 KHNVTEETRLVDT
+2326 KHNVTEETRLLDT
-2339 IEAIKANASIVD
+2339 IEVIKANASIVD

-2418 VNRYIKV
+2418 VNRYIRV

-2453 DTFDKDDVGFIDL
+2453 DTFDKNGVGFIDL

-2492 NYATITSYNTNKQ
+2492 NYATINSYDTNKQ

-2548 IPVILSPVTLD
+2548 IPVLLSPITLD

-2579 NANQFWNSERSRI
+2579 NASQFWNSERSRI

-2607 VNKPTAKEIERFR
+2607 VNKPTAKEIEKFR

-2626 KVLFIQTHFD
+2626 KVLFIQTHFN

-2693 LAAIDLIKYAFIAEG
+2693 LAAIDLVKYAFIAEG

-2769 IQRMPSLP
+2769 IQRMPALP
-2777 EQIIDKYT
+2777 EQTIDKYT

-2790 KYHNITTILRG
+2790 KYHNTTTILRG

-2822 LITKLNLKDNNSNYV
+2822 LIAKLNLKDNNSNYV

-2848 TINLYK
+2848 ITNLYK
-2854 IQATNPIYDNNDV
+2854 IQATNPIYDNNDIV
-2867 VAGYQDYFLIPLN
+2867 TGYQDYFLIPLN

-2899 NSYQYYMNRVT
+2899 NSYQYYMDRVA
-2910 QISDIA
+2910 QISNITSA
-2916 NNARQTKVD
+2916 ARL
-2925 SKVLRH
+2925 SKVNSKTLRH
-2931 TINKAVP
+2931 TVNEAVP
-2938 SVKAPVGKYT
+2938 SIKAPVGKYT
-2948 GETQDIH
+2948 GGNQDIH

-3034 HQTVTKRMIDGLT
+3034 HQTITKRMIDGLT
-3047 EMMNGKR
+3047 EMMNSKR

-3105 EAEVDESTGQTPRRG
+3105 ETEVDESTGQTPRRG

-3175 YRAAARYYQTA
+3175 YRAAARYYQAA

-3194 DGFEIAGEIYSFD
+3194 DEFEIAGEIYSFD

-3233 TFGNRIADIL
+3233 TFGNQIADIF
-3243 NLDLSAED
+3243 NLDLSTED
-3251 METKAA
+3251 IETKTAV
-3257 IESII
+3257 ESII

-3310 AIDFWVG
+3310 AIDFWIG

-3364 ESLDMDKIIDTK
+3364 ESLDIDKIIDTK

-3471 SNSTSLSADELAAR
+3471 SNSTSLSSEELAAR

-3587 AFIALRGSIDSV
+3587 AFIALRGTIDSV

-3618 IINPMMLNDEQIK
+3618 IINPMMLSDEQIK

-3684 KDNRLKKQIIA
+3684 RDNRLKKQLIA

-3779 TRQGAQWIKLFT
+3779 TRQGTQWIKLFT

-3805 FGFKKWAD
+3805 FGFRKWAD

-3838 YDRASREAAAKGPE
+3838 YDRASREAAAKGSE

-3888 ANSYQY
+3888 ANAYQY
-3894 VPTGD
+3894 IPTGD

-3914 SEFGSNYKKGDSK
+3914 SEFGSNYKKGDSR

-3979 AATNA
+3979 IATNA

-4048 ARVKKE
+4048 TRVKKE

-4064 IDSANLNTDWNG
+4064 IDSANLNTDWNS

-4244 IKLFNVVEFDQIIQ
+4244 IKLFNVVEFDQILQ

-4302 YTDANGVRRIGDFKD
+4302 YTDANGIRRIGDFKD

-4376 NDEST
+4376 NDEAT

-4590 ASMLVAM
+4590 ASMLIAM

-4609 DSGMLSSCLYL
+4609 DDGMLSSCLYL

-4730 GESLRGE
+4730 GESLREE

>member
-1 MNCTATS
+1 MNCTATG

-32 KRMVLAALLLNNDF
+32 KRMVLAALLLNDEF
-46 KKYLLDNITISD
+46 KKYLLKNITISD
-58 IRNEEVVDFDNFT
+58 VRNEEVVDFDNFT

-78 NQNKLGSLL
+78 NQNKLGYLL

-113 RTASAKTVARNY
+113 RTASAKTIARNY

-151 IAAVNDKILG
+151 VAAVNDKILG

-197 LDYFNTD
+197 LDSFNSN
-204 IRSKQQWYRAYKSQQ
+204 IRSKQQWYRAYKGQQ

-241 NAELKREYR
+241 NAELKREYI

-261 ATEDITK
+261 TTEDITK

-296 DRNTV
+296 DSNTV

-353 EDNNF
+353 ENNNF

-464 GLGKIVQMMKNDRV
+464 GLGKIVQMMKTDRV

-548 NAINSFIKNNDKNAL
+548 NAINSFIKNHDKNAL

-580 DAFSKYFERTTDDTA
+580 DAFSKYFERTTDDAA

-600 RDIRSIIEGVGK
+600 RDIRTIIDGVGK

-630 NYAEYKKALKEYN
+630 NYTEYKKALKEYN
-643 ALDEASK
+643 ALDEADK

-663 FDYSSVDFSSATYS
+663 FDYSSVDFSSGTYS

-707 SVGKNCFIS
+707 SIGKNCFIS

-721 INSSTKEDVNAGLR
+721 INSSTEEDVNAGLR
-735 AMLEEFT
+735 TMLEEFT
-742 QGTENGKEN
+742 QGTENGIEN

-763 DINGMP
+763 DINGVP
-769 VRGCE
+769 IRGCE

-826 IAFGRSVEEIINDI
+826 VAFGRSVEEIINDI

-946 DSYDAGKEIL
+946 DNYDAGKEIL

-995 IKLSNEQKTAILNIV
+995 IKLSNEQKAAILNIV

-1053 MNIIYDDIFEGDYKF
+1053 INIIYDDIFEGDYKF
-1068 YGKARTFLKRTKE
+1068 YGEARTFLKRTKE

-1090 GYDINKYEYNDVHE
+1090 GYDINKYEHNDVHE

-1130 VSITINGRQ
+1130 VPITINGRQ

-1201 GSTTVIND
+1201 GNTTVIND

-1251 AINKRIQV
+1251 TINKRIQV

-1342 EDKFDDSY
+1342 EDKFDNSY

-1396 SEREQLVA
+1396 PEREQLVT

-1444 NSTELNF
+1444 DSTELNF

-1513 PGWHGAQITSVGYS
+1513 PGWHGAQITSIGYS

-1627 WEMYKTTDKKGNVT
+1627 WEMYKTTDKEGNVT

-1661 VNNTIN
+1661 VNNIIK

-1680 DSIKEVKDRLNY
+1680 DSIKEVKDKLNY

-1703 NDINDKRNE
+1703 NDINDKRNN
-1712 LYGSLPTWAKSI
+1712 LYGFLPTWAKSI
-1724 IKTANIEFRKSVDGK
+1724 IKTANTEFRKSVDGK

-1751 NVRLTQY
+1751 NVRLAKY
-1758 INENNIKD
+1758 INKNNIKD
-1766 DILEIVKEYMDYQTA
+1766 DVLEVVNEYMDYQTA

-1797 DAYRS
+1797 YAYRS

-1837 FTKRPFVEQLSKR
+1837 FIKRPFVEQLSKR

-1865 SANSREEQYGR
+1865 STNSREEQYGR
-1876 SNFEKITNGDGTGA
+1876 SNFEKITNRDGTGA

-1896 LYGESS
+1896 LYGENS

-1908 NPLDQTDYQEDVMGG
+1908 NPLDQTDYQEDVMEG

-1940 NKVRAILKEDLGIE
+1940 NKVRALLKEDLGIE
-1954 VILENDIEDSQIE
+1954 VILENDVEDSQIE
-1967 YNFDEIEKSYDDSIS
+1967 YNFDELEKSYDDSVS
-1982 NYNGSTA
+1982 NYKKETSNKQRFTIIPTYAIDKKANVKASMANKYIGFADGINESSTGNYAKQA
-1989 KNKTYTLWQ
+1989 KNQNIPVNSNDYTNDDVIFVSVPGKRGNADIRKQQQDL
-1998 HGTKDYR
+1998 T
-2005 IKEARIKKLM
+2005 IKEAIKALNAGATILTDTKNYT
-2015 PLIDNITEDDT
+2015 DNSTYNEGEKRLKANLEHLGFQYTEINGVGVWNKNRD
-2026 LITIPYREFAKYNAK
+2026 FSKVNNAK
-2041 IDNGNNDYD
+2041 TIDTSN
-2050 EVKTEIKEFLLHELD
+2050 E
-2065 KEYDDMPFI
+2065 
-2074 KGEFY
+2074 
-2079 ITDTLYKLLK
+2079 
-2089 QTTPEEFIGILNGYD
+2089 
-2104 TLIKDETAEERTLHV
+2104 
-2119 TNNIINSFIEQNGT
+2119 
-2133 DENTLIAAIKSTFA
+2133 
-2147 GDEYYNRRPHKIKGS
+2147 HKR
-2162 DKTFIDNVIIDKE
+2162 
-2175 VIDNEEFKKNYPKAY
+2175 
-2190 AILLEKYNAQNEI
+2190 
-2203 VNITPNSKKI
+2203 I

-2379 AYFDRIRQYAN
+2379 AYFDRIRQYTN

-2399 AFDLGV
+2399 VFDLGV

-2479 VDKSEYPS
+2479 VDKSEYSS

-2492 NYATITSYNTNKQ
+2492 NYATITSYDTNKQ

-2548 IPVILSPVTLD
+2548 IPVILSPITLD

-2626 KVLFIQTHFD
+2626 KVLFIQTHFN

-2731 GGTGIIRSVESLIY
+2731 GGAGIIRSVESLIY

-2769 IQRMPSLP
+2769 IQRMPALP
-2777 EQIIDKYT
+2777 EQTIDKYT

-2822 LITKLNLKDNNSNYV
+2822 LITKLNLKNNNSNYV

-2854 IQATNPIYDNNDV
+2854 IQATNPIYDNNGII
-2867 VAGYQDYFLIPLN
+2867 AGYQDYFLIPLN

-2925 SKVLRH
+2925 SKVLRY

-2938 SVKAPVGKYT
+2938 SVNAPVGKYT

-2955 TNPNLLSELVT
+2955 TNPNLLSELIT

-3010 LGRGDKANQTF
+3010 LGRGAKANQTF

-3194 DGFEIAGEIYSFD
+3194 DGFEIAGETYSFD

-3310 AIDFWVG
+3310 AIDFWIG

-3471 SNSTSLSADELAAR
+3471 NNSTSLSAEELAAR

-3587 AFIALRGSIDSV
+3587 AFIALRGTIDSV

-3670 TTAKEKDEITYAQY
+3670 TTAKEKHEITYAQY
-3684 KDNRLKKQIIA
+3684 RDNRLKKQIIA

-3745 FKKFKKIKGEAYTEE
+3745 FKKFKKIEGEAYTEE

-3779 TRQGAQWIKLFT
+3779 TRQGTQWIKLFT

-3813 KFVNAEKTEAV
+3813 KFVNTEKTEAV

-3852 YYKDWFR
+3852 YYNDWFR

-3894 VPTGD
+3894 IPTGD

-3914 SEFGSNYKKGDSK
+3914 SEFGSNYKKGDSR

-3942 KLLIQTLNKYATTY
+3942 KLLIKTLNKYATTY

-4064 IDSANLNTDWNG
+4064 IDSANLNTDWNS

-4244 IKLFNVVEFDQIIQ
+4244 IKLFNVVEFDQILQ

-4376 NDEST
+4376 NDEAT

-4662 LLTQALAD
+4662 LLTQALTD

>member
-1 MNCTATS
+1 MNCTATG

-32 KRMVLAALLLNNDF
+32 KRMVLAALLLNDSF
-46 KKYLLDNITISD
+46 KKYFLENVTISD
-58 IRNEEVVDFDNFT
+58 VLNGEIVDFDNFT

-78 NQNKLGSLL
+78 KQNKLGALL

-93 NFHVIDNSTT
+93 NYHVVDNSTT
-103 DKGSGKLSGF
+103 DKGNGKLSGF

-151 IAAVNDKILG
+151 VAAVNDKILG

-172 QVKNDNSFSKEDKA
+172 QVKNDDSFSKEDKA
-186 LAKKYLDAVAE
+186 LAKKYLDAVKE
-197 LDYFNTD
+197 LDSFDTD

-219 EEIAKRLKEIK
+219 EEIAKRLQEIK
-230 TAIESN
+230 LAIKNN
-236 KENTN
+236 KDTN
-241 NAELKREYR
+241 LTEEYKSLAAQYAELKKNMD
-250 SLAEQYAKLKK
+250 S
-261 ATEDITK
+261 ITK

-275 SYPLLKIAKYAYA
+275 SYPLLKLAKYAYA

-296 DRNTV
+296 DNNTV

-316 TRTNANEWYFS
+316 TRTNANEWYFG

-338 KVFNQVGDITEFITE
+338 KAFNQVGDITEFITE

-398 TIPKLDNRYNTRESV
+398 TIPKLDNRYNTRENV
-413 QSIDT
+413 QAIDT
-418 NNELGVPTYMPVSY
+418 NNELGVPMYMSVPY
-432 VITQIFSFCDTSNI
+432 VITQIFSFCDVSNI
-446 DSFISSIEN
+446 DSFINSIEQ
-455 KANSVTALY
+455 KANSVAALY
-464 GLGKIVQMMKNDRV
+464 GLGKIVQMMKTDRV

-486 FAKPIFKKVILTVS
+486 FAKPIFKKVILTVG
-500 DITDSNGLSFDWSNK
+500 DITDSNGVSFDWSNK
-515 AATPTTQLIYSFS
+515 AATQTTQLIYSFS
-528 NKLRATYNTSYSTA
+528 NKLRATYNTSYSTS

-548 NAINSFIKNNDKNAL
+548 NAINSFIKNHDKNAL
-563 KNVLY
+563 KDVLY

-580 DAFSKYFERTTDDTA
+580 DAFSRYFEKATDDIA

-600 RDIRSIIEGVGK
+600 RDIRTIIDGVGK

-643 ALDEASK
+643 ALDEADK

-707 SVGKNCFIS
+707 SIGKNCFIS
-716 RFFER
+716 RFFDR
-721 INSSTKEDVNAGLR
+721 INSSTEEDVNAGLR

-881 YNHVIDEINMMA
+881 YNHVMDEINMMTR
-893 KGLNGLFVSAGDNL
+893 GLNGLFVSAGDNL

-922 YRKEVAKNGKLTG
+922 YGKEVAKNGRLTG

-946 DSYDAGKEIL
+946 DSYNASKEIL

-1018 QEASNKLDY
+1018 QEANNRLDY

-1038 YDQATINNMLLNQVN
+1038 YDKSTINNMLLNQVN

-1090 GYDINKYEYNDVHE
+1090 GYDINKYEHNDVHE

-1118 SKELNEDGSNKR
+1118 SRELNEDGSNKQ
-1130 VSITINGRQ
+1130 VPITINGRQ

-1145 WRGVTIYNTVKASD
+1145 WRGVTIYNTVKVSD

-1164 QQELEKIFIAQGMNE
+1164 QQELEKIFIKQGMNE
-1179 QVAHE
+1179 QVAHD

-1192 YGYSAGTVK
+1192 YGYSATTIK
-1201 GSTTVIND
+1201 GSTTIIND

-1251 AINKRIQV
+1251 TINKRIQV

-1342 EDKFDDSY
+1342 EDSFDNSY

-1385 DNIIDTTDINN
+1385 DNIIDTTDVNN
-1396 SEREQLVA
+1396 PERDQLIA

-1432 DTDTGHIINASN
+1432 NASN
-1444 NSTELNF
+1444 GHIVNASDGSSELNF

-1513 PGWHGAQITSVGYS
+1513 PGWHGAQITGVGYS
-1527 KKLEFDPVTGV
+1527 KKLEFDPTTGV

-1589 IRVVGFTNE
+1589 IKVVGFTND

-1603 IVVPNEWVIQTGSD
+1603 IVVPEEWVIQTGSD

-1627 WEMYKTTDKKGNVT
+1627 WEMYKTTDKEGNIM
-1641 LHKIPFEENTTT
+1641 LHKIPFEIDTTT
-1653 SEERYINY
+1653 LEDRYIKY
-1661 VNNTIN
+1661 VTDKIN

-1673 DIGNEIE
+1673 DIGNEI
-1680 DSIKEVKDRLNY
+1680 DDAIKDVRDRLNY

-1712 LYGSLPTWAKSI
+1712 LYKSLPNWAKAI
-1724 IKTANIEFRKSVDGK
+1724 IKTANTEFRKSVDGK

-1751 NVRLTQY
+1751 NARLTQY
-1758 INENNIKD
+1758 IKDNNITG
-1766 DILEIVKEYMDYQTA
+1766 DILEVINEYMDYQTA

-1786 NAQEGIPAFDL
+1786 NAQEGLPKFDI

-1802 AKSEAIQQVINNA
+1802 AKSEAIQQVIEA
-1815 KQAYLRKVE
+1815 TKQAYLKKVE
-1824 KAAKEVGL
+1824 NAAKEVGL
-1832 EDFET
+1832 DDINT
-1837 FTKRPFVEQLSKR
+1837 FARRPFVEQLSKR

-1860 IKIMN
+1860 INIMN

-1890 NDIIDK
+1890 NDIIDR

-1954 VILENDIEDSQIE
+1954 VILENGVEDSQIE
-1967 YNFDEIEKSYDDSIS
+1967 YNFDEIEKSYDDAVSDYGKETS
-1982 NYNGSTA
+1982 NKQRFTIVPLHAIDKKATIKASMSNKYIGFADGINGSSTA
-1989 KNKTYTLWQ
+1989 NYAKQAEKQNIPVNSNDYTNDDVIFVSIPGKRGDADIRKQ
-1998 HGTKDYR
+1998 QQDFT
-2005 IKEARIKKLM
+2005 IKEAIKALNAGATILTDTKNYT
-2015 PLIDNITEDDT
+2015 DNST
-2026 LITIPYREFAKYNAK
+2026 YNEGEKRLKA
-2041 IDNGNNDYD
+2041 NLEHLGFQY
-2050 EVKTEIKEFLLHELD
+2050 TEINGVGVWNKNGDFS
-2065 KEYDDMPFI
+2065 KV
-2074 KGEFY
+2074 KVNN
-2079 ITDTLYKLLK
+2079 
-2089 QTTPEEFIGILNGYD
+2089 QT
-2104 TLIKDETAEERTLHV
+2104 
-2119 TNNIINSFIEQNGT
+2119 S
-2133 DENTLIAAIKSTFA
+2133 S
-2147 GDEYYNRRPHKIKGS
+2147 NR
-2162 DKTFIDNVIIDKE
+2162 
-2175 VIDNEEFKKNYPKAY
+2175 
-2190 AILLEKYNAQNEI
+2190 
-2203 VNITPNSKKI
+2203 I
-2213 KFTARRIG
+2213 KFTARRLG
-2221 FSNNNRNVVGELITT
+2221 FSNNNRNVVGELVTT

-2277 IISFIRQPAVTRIV
+2277 IISFIRQPAITRIV

-2326 KHNVTEETRLVDT
+2326 KHNVTEETRLLDT

-2361 SSMEAQ
+2361 STMEGQ
-2367 DILNIRLPLDKR
+2367 DILNIKLPLDKR

-2418 VNRYIKV
+2418 VNRYIRV

-2438 ETRQMINDVNKLRTD
+2438 ETRQMIGDVDKLRTD
-2453 DTFDKDDVGFIDL
+2453 DTFTKDGVGFVDL
-2466 IYPEKEGYSGIID
+2466 IYPEKESYPGMID

-2492 NYATITSYNTNKQ
+2492 NFATINSYNTNKQ

-2519 FVQKALRH
+2519 FVQKALKH
-2527 KFTEDE
+2527 KFTEEE
-2533 YKAYKRYIIGSLYSQ
+2533 YKAYKRYIVGSLYSQ
-2548 IPVILSPVTLD
+2548 IPVLLSPITLD
-2559 KRGNLIMVQQ
+2559 RRGNLIMVQQ
-2569 DENQSNNEGI
+2569 DENQSNSEGV

-2592 YGYGIATNGDFQIAN
+2592 YGYGVATNGDFKIGN
-2607 VNKPTAKEIERFR
+2607 VNKPTAKEIEKFR
-2620 NLTPAQ
+2620 SLTPAQ
-2626 KVLFIQTHFD
+2626 KVLFIQTHFS
-2636 DNAGVFNYLNITLFN
+2636 DNAGLFNYLNITLFN
-2651 PADVKYKGINRQ
+2651 PADIKYKGISRQ
-2663 YISYNDQVGD
+2663 YISYNDQVSD

-2708 FNFKTGYISKIIP
+2708 FNFKTGYISKIVP
-2721 NDVLYTNINE
+2721 NDVLYTSIDE
-2731 GGTGIIRSVESLIY
+2731 GGTDIIRSVESLIY
-2745 GLAEQIQTEDF
+2745 GLSEQIQTEDF
-2756 ITDFARSHSDMID
+2756 VTDFARSHSNMVDM
-2769 IQRMPSLP
+2769 QRMPALP
-2777 EQIIDKYT
+2777 EQEIDVYT
-2785 GLQTY
+2785 GIPTY
-2790 KYHNITTILRG
+2790 KYHNTTTILRG
-2801 LTRPDGLIHIDAT
+2801 LTRPDGLVHIDAT
-2814 VDNKLLTN
+2814 VNDKILSS
-2822 LITKLNLKDNNSNYV
+2822 LIAKLNLKSNNDGYV
-2837 RINTPIDNNRR
+2837 KINLPIDNNRR
-2848 TINLYK
+2848 VTNLYK
-2854 IQATNPIYDNNDV
+2854 IQGTNPIYDKNNTLV
-2867 VAGYQDYFLIPLN
+2867 GYQDYFLIPLN
-2880 ILDSTENFEYS
+2880 LLDATENFEYS
-2891 YNEYNNTH
+2891 YNEHNNTH
-2899 NSYQYYMNRVT
+2899 NSYQYYMDRVA
-2910 QISDIA
+2910 QISSIA
-2916 NNARQTKVD
+2916 GAARL
-2925 SKVLRH
+2925 SKVNSKTLRH
-2931 TINKAVP
+2931 KVNEAVP
-2938 SVKAPVGKYT
+2938 SVKAPIGKYT
-2948 GETQDIH
+2948 GGNQDIH

-2966 TSDEFLRGGVEKLVN
+2966 TSDEFLRGGIEKLVN
-2981 SIINHA
+2981 GIINHA

-3003 NTALRQI
+3003 NIALRQI

-3021 ELNNGSTITVTIE
+3021 ELSSGATINVTIE

-3054 DAKEYATAVKQMKDS
+3054 DAKEYATAVKQMRDS
-3069 KTLPAYA
+3069 KTLPAHA

-3090 LDKQALNAATELIID
+3090 LDKQALNAATELITD
-3105 EAEVDESTGQTPRRG
+3105 DAEVDESTGQTPRRG
-3120 TRLDIDGVSRQI
+3120 TRLDIDGVSRRI
-3132 INEIRYDARKNKDA
+3132 INEIKYDARKNKEA

-3165 SSRRTNRGNI
+3165 SSRRANRGNI
-3175 YRAAARYYQTA
+3175 YKAAARYYQTA

-3194 DGFEIAGEIYSFD
+3194 DEFEIAGEVYSFD
-3207 DAHMYEALA
+3207 DPHMYEALA

-3222 SEVAKIILDGI
+3222 REVAKIILDGI

-3276 ALDNIINIYFKKY
+3276 ALDNVINIYFKKY

-3343 FDTRRNVKEWKDK
+3343 FDTRRNVKEWRDK

-3364 ESLDMDKIIDTK
+3364 ENLDMDKIIDSK

-3434 IVDDY
+3434 IIDDY

-3471 SNSTSLSADELAAR
+3471 SNDTSLSAEELANR
-3485 KKQIIEKLNI
+3485 KKQIIERLTI

-3534 ERYDR
+3534 ERYNR

-3546 ANITKTLEEKLQD
+3546 ANVTKTLEEKLQD

-3565 YNWIRENGNLRFVGE
+3565 YNWIRENGTFRFVGE

-3587 AFIALRGSIDSV
+3587 AFIALRGTIDSV
-3599 PKQIVKQIKTIP
+3599 PKQIVKQIKIIP
-3611 GAVDDNG
+3611 GAVDENG
-3618 IINPMMLNDEQIK
+3618 IINPMVLTDEQIK

-3670 TTAKEKDEITYAQY
+3670 TTAREKEEITYAQY
-3684 KDNRLKKQIIA
+3684 RDNRLKKQIIA
-3695 KINAT
+3695 KINNT
-3700 LYKVIDRNTG
+3700 LYKVIDKDTG
-3710 KIVFEDLFNDDIVSN
+3710 KIIFEDLFNDDIVSN
-3725 DERDALIRNY
+3725 DERNELIRNY

-3745 FKKFKKIKGEAYTEE
+3745 FKKFKKIEGEAYTEE
-3760 IYEAGYYE
+3760 IYDAGYNE
-3768 ALNYYNLHLKN
+3768 ALNYYNLHLRG
-3779 TRQGAQWIKLFT
+3779 TRQGTQWINLFT
-3791 EKDAAGDIHPNRLI
+3791 ERDEAGNVKANRLI
-3805 FGFKKWAD
+3805 FGYKKWAT
-3813 KFVNAEKTEAV
+3813 KFVNSEKTDAV
-3824 KYIHDNVEFVHTEY
+3824 KYIHDNVEFVQTEY
-3838 YDRASREAAAKGPE
+3838 YDRAMREALAKGTD
-3852 YYKDWFR
+3852 YYNDWFR

-3871 TPLRIWSTIS
+3871 TPLRIWSTVS

-3888 ANSYQY
+3888 ASSYQY
-3894 VPTGD
+3894 IPTGD
-3899 NLERSVKGDYVNLKY
+3899 NLERSVKGDYVNLEY
-3914 SEFGSNYKKGDSK
+3914 SEFGSNYKKGDSR
-3927 YDNPIVL
+3927 YDNPIIL

-3942 KLLIQTLNKYATTY
+3942 KLLIKTLNKYATTY

-3984 LGMFGVSYKSA
+3984 LGMFGLTYRSA

-4037 FNSEAEYQKEL
+4037 FANEVEYQKEL
-4048 ARVKKE
+4048 TRVKKE

-4064 IDSANLNTDWNG
+4064 IDSANLNTDWNN

-4128 SDDRAEYKTVKQE
+4128 SDDRTEYKTVRQE

-4150 ARRMLYSQHHE
+4150 ARRMLYAQHHE

-4178 KYMITNLYGGIA
+4178 KYMVTNLYGGIA

-4204 AGEYFGHG
+4204 AGEYFGHA

-4218 GDYWT
+4218 GDYWS
-4223 AVPDIVKNL
+4223 AVVDIVKNL

-4244 IKLFNVVEFDQIIQ
+4244 IKLFNVVEFDQILQ
-4258 YGDGGNEMS
+4258 YGDGGNDMS

-4277 YGFQSAGEHIM
+4277 YGFQSGGEHIM

-4330 LEDYPQLKVFY
+4330 LESYPQLKVFY

-4351 TAKKLDIDSG
+4351 TAKKLDIDTG

-4376 NDEST
+4376 NDEAT

-4393 KNRNELMN
+4393 KNRTDLMN
-4401 TEKTKFLEAKTVESL
+4401 TEKAKFLQAKTVESL

-4422 QAVLKEKVIAEFNA
+4422 YAVLKEKVVAEFNA
-4436 EGINR
+4436 EGANR

-4448 VGGFKRKVE
+4448 IGGFKRKVE

-4523 LSMEFEGIGDRINQ
+4523 LSMEFEGIGDRIDQ
-4537 QVQNGDNIALASIQN
+4537 QVQNGDNKALASIQN

-4693 RNMPGVRPYDRIMNI
+4693 RNMPGIRPYDRIMNI
-4708 TRNNQYYKI
+4708 THNNQYYKI

-4722 GMNIAKTF
+4722 GMNIGKTF
-4730 GESLRGE
+4730 GKSLRDE

>member
-1 MNCTATS
+1 MNCTATG

-32 KRMVLAALLLNNDF
+32 KRMVLAALLLNDEF
-46 KKYLLDNITISD
+46 KKYLLKNITISD
-58 IRNEEVVDFDNFT
+58 VRNEEIVDFDNFT

-78 NQNKLGSLL
+78 KQNKLGSLL
-87 DAYYKD
+87 DTYYKD

-103 DKGSGKLSGF
+103 DKGNGKLSGF
-113 RTASAKTVARNY
+113 RTASAKTIARNY

-151 IAAVNDKILG
+151 VAAVNDKILG

-172 QVKNDNSFSKEDKA
+172 QVKNDDSFSKEDKA

-197 LDYFNTD
+197 LDSFNSD
-204 IRSKQQWYRAYKSQQ
+204 IRSKQQWYRAYKGQQ

-241 NAELKREYR
+241 NTELKREYR

-296 DRNTV
+296 DSNTV

-316 TRTNANEWYFS
+316 TRTNANEWYFG

-367 RSIDETARTW
+367 HSIDETARTW

-398 TIPKLDNRYNTRESV
+398 TIPKLDNRYNARENV

-446 DSFISSIEN
+446 DSFISSIEK

-464 GLGKIVQMMKNDRV
+464 GLGKIVQMMKTDRV

-528 NKLRATYNTSYSTA
+528 NKLRATYNTSYSTV

-548 NAINSFIKNNDKNAL
+548 NAINSFIKNHDKNAL

-580 DAFSKYFERTTDDTA
+580 DAFSKYFERTTDNTA

-707 SVGKNCFIS
+707 SIGKNCFIS

-721 INSSTKEDVNAGLR
+721 INSSTEEDINAGLR

-769 VRGCE
+769 IRGCE

-783 YDINPNAKQL
+783 YDINPNARQL
-793 ISYYLFDGSK
+793 VNYYLFDGSK

-826 IAFGRSVEEIINDI
+826 IAFSRSVEEIINDI

-881 YNHVIDEINMMA
+881 YNHVMDEINMMT

-907 FNIKENLHGLPAVAF
+907 FNVKENLHGLPAVAF
-922 YRKEVAKNGKLTG
+922 YGKEVAKNGRLTG

-995 IKLSNEQKTAILNIV
+995 IKLSNEQKAAILNIV

-1090 GYDINKYEYNDVHE
+1090 GYDINKYEHNDVHE

-1118 SKELNEDGSNKR
+1118 SRELNEDGSNKQ
-1130 VSITINGRQ
+1130 VPITINGRQ

-1159 YAAQL
+1159 YATQL

-1236 ELLNGDTPIEDIDFD
+1236 EVLNGDTPIEDIDFD

-1385 DNIIDTTDINN
+1385 DNIIDSTDKDNPK
-1396 SEREQLVA
+1396 RDQLVA

-1444 NSTELNF
+1444 GSTELNF
-1451 DDFYNRARQEAARLG
+1451 NDFYNRARQEAARLG

-1478 EFGVPV
+1478 EFGVPI

-1527 KKLEFDPVTGV
+1527 KKLKFDPVTGV
-1538 MQVYL
+1538 MEVYL

-1627 WEMYKTTDKKGNVT
+1627 WEMYKTTDKEGNVA

-1667 NRVKHD
+1667 NRVRHD

-1712 LYGSLPTWAKSI
+1712 LYSSLPTWAKSI
-1724 IKTANIEFRKSVDGK
+1724 IKTVNTEFRKSVDGK

-1751 NVRLTQY
+1751 NTRLAKY
-1758 INENNIKD
+1758 INDNTVAD
-1766 DILEIVKEYMDYQTA
+1766 DILKVVNEYIDYQTA

-1786 NAQEGIPAFDL
+1786 NAQDGIPAFDI

-1802 AKSEAIQQVINNA
+1802 AKAEAIQQVINDA

-1824 KAAKEVGL
+1824 KAAKEVGI

-1860 IKIMN
+1860 INIMN
-1865 SANSREEQYGR
+1865 STNSREEQYGR
-1876 SNFEKITNGDGTGA
+1876 SNFEKITNGDDTGA

-1954 VILENDIEDSQIE
+1954 VILENDVEDSQIK
-1967 YNFDEIEKSYDDSIS
+1967 YNFDELEKSYDENIS
-1982 NYNGSTA
+1982 DYKKETSNKQRFTIIPIHAIDKKANVKASMANKYIGFADGINGSSTDNYAKQA
-1989 KNKTYTLWQ
+1989 KNQNIPVNSNDYTSDDVIFVSVPGKRGNADIRKQQQDL
-1998 HGTKDYR
+1998 T
-2005 IKEARIKKLM
+2005 IKETIKALNAGATILTDTKNYT
-2015 PLIDNITEDDT
+2015 DNST
-2026 LITIPYREFAKYNAK
+2026 YNEGEKRLKA
-2041 IDNGNNDYD
+2041 NLEHLGFQY
-2050 EVKTEIKEFLLHELD
+2050 TEINGVGVWNKNGDFS
-2065 KEYDDMPFI
+2065 KVNNTKTI
-2074 KGEFY
+2074 
-2079 ITDTLYKLLK
+2079 DTSNK
-2089 QTTPEEFIGILNGYD
+2089 
-2104 TLIKDETAEERTLHV
+2104 
-2119 TNNIINSFIEQNGT
+2119 
-2133 DENTLIAAIKSTFA
+2133 
-2147 GDEYYNRRPHKIKGS
+2147 HKR
-2162 DKTFIDNVIIDKE
+2162 
-2175 VIDNEEFKKNYPKAY
+2175 
-2190 AILLEKYNAQNEI
+2190 
-2203 VNITPNSKKI
+2203 I

-2326 KHNVTEETRLVDT
+2326 KHNVTEETRLLDT

-2361 SSMEAQ
+2361 SLMEAQ

-2418 VNRYIKV
+2418 VNRYIRV

-2438 ETRQMINDVNKLRTD
+2438 ETRQMINDVDKLRTD
-2453 DTFDKDDVGFIDL
+2453 DTFDKDGVGFIDL
-2466 IYPEKEGYSGIID
+2466 IYPEKEGYAGIID

-2492 NYATITSYNTNKQ
+2492 NYATITSYDTNKQ

-2519 FVQKALRH
+2519 FVQKALQH

-2533 YKAYKRYIIGSLYSQ
+2533 YKAYKRYIISSLYSQ
-2548 IPVILSPVTLD
+2548 IPVLLSPVTLD

-2569 DENQSNNEGI
+2569 DENQSNNEGV

-2620 NLTPAQ
+2620 SLTPAQ
-2626 KVLFIQTHFD
+2626 KVLFIQTHFN
-2636 DNAGVFNYLNITLFN
+2636 DNAGIFNYLNITLFN

-2663 YISYNDQVGD
+2663 YISYNDQVSD

-2693 LAAIDLIKYAFIAEG
+2693 LAAIDLVKYAFIAES

-2731 GGTGIIRSVESLIY
+2731 GGTGIIRNVESLIY

-2756 ITDFARSHSDMID
+2756 VTDFARSHSDMID
-2769 IQRMPSLP
+2769 IQRMPALP
-2777 EQIIDKYT
+2777 EQTIDKYT

-2814 VDNKLLTN
+2814 VNNKLLTN
-2822 LITKLNLKDNNSNYV
+2822 LIAKLNLKDNNSNYV

-2848 TINLYK
+2848 TTNLYK
-2854 IQATNPIYDNNDV
+2854 IQATNPIYDNNGAIV
-2867 VAGYQDYFLIPLN
+2867 GYQDYFLIPLN

-2891 YNEYNNTH
+2891 YNEHNNTH

-2916 NNARQTKVD
+2916 NDARQSKID
-2925 SKVLRH
+2925 SKTLRH
-2931 TINKAVP
+2931 TINKTVQ
-2938 SVKAPVGKYT
+2938 SIKAPVGKYT

-2955 TNPNLLSELVT
+2955 TNTNLLSELVT

-2981 SIINHA
+2981 GIINHA

-3105 EAEVDESTGQTPRRG
+3105 DVEIDESTGQTPRRG

-3175 YRAAARYYQTA
+3175 YRAAARYYQAA

-3289 STNPLIAEDILK
+3289 STNSLIAEDILK

-3364 ESLDMDKIIDTK
+3364 ENLDMDKIIDTQ

-3428 QHFEQR
+3428 EHFEQR
-3434 IVDDY
+3434 IIDDY

-3471 SNSTSLSADELAAR
+3471 NNSTSLNTEELAAR

-3534 ERYDR
+3534 KRYDR

-3559 VGYREA
+3559 TGYREA
-3565 YNWIRENGNLRFVGE
+3565 YNWIRENGSLRFVGE

-3587 AFIALRGSIDSV
+3587 AFIALRGTIDSV
-3599 PKQIVKQIKTIP
+3599 PKQIVRQIKTIP

-3618 IINPMMLNDEQIK
+3618 IINPMMLSDEQIK

-3684 KDNRLKKQIIA
+3684 RDNRLKKQIIA

-3710 KIVFEDLFNDDIVSN
+3710 KIIFEDLFNDDIVSN
-3725 DERDALIRNY
+3725 DERDELIRNY

-3779 TRQGAQWIKLFT
+3779 TRQGTQWIKLFT

-3805 FGFKKWAD
+3805 FGFKKWTD
-3813 KFVNAEKTEAV
+3813 KFVNTEKTEAV

-3838 YDRASREAAAKGPE
+3838 YDRASREAAARGAE
-3852 YYKDWFR
+3852 YYNDWFR

-3888 ANSYQY
+3888 ANAYQY
-3894 VPTGD
+3894 IPTGD
-3899 NLERSVKGDYVNLKY
+3899 NLERSVKSKYVNYNY
-3914 SEFGSNYKKGDSK
+3914 SEFGSNYKKGDGR

-3942 KLLIQTLNKYATTY
+3942 KLLIKTLNKYATTY

-3970 RKTDIDSRW
+3970 RKTDIDGRW
-3979 AATNA
+3979 AATNT
-3984 LGMFGVSYKSA
+3984 LGMFGVSYRSA

-4037 FNSEAEYQKEL
+4037 FNSEIEYQKEL
-4048 ARVKKE
+4048 AKVKKE

-4064 IDSANLNTDWNG
+4064 IDSANLNTDWNN

-4103 DLANNNAYMIKGMW
+4103 DLANNNAYMVKGMW

-4244 IKLFNVVEFDQIIQ
+4244 IKLFNVVEFDQILQ

-4376 NDEST
+4376 NDEAT

-4393 KNRNELMN
+4393 KNRNKLMD

-4609 DSGMLSSCLYL
+4609 DDGMLSSCLYL

-4693 RNMPGVRPYDRIMNI
+4693 RNLPGVRPYDRIMNI

>member
-1 MNCTATS
+1 MNCTATG

-22 LSRVSKADTN
+22 LSRVSKTDTN
-32 KRMVLAALLLNNDF
+32 KRMVLAALLLNDEF

-58 IRNEEVVDFDNFT
+58 VRNEEIVDFDNFT

-103 DKGSGKLSGF
+103 DKGNGKLSGF

-197 LDYFNTD
+197 LDSFNTD
-204 IRSKQQWYRAYKSQQ
+204 IRSKQQWYRAYKGQQ

-296 DRNTV
+296 DNNTV

-367 RSIDETARTW
+367 HSIDETARTW

-398 TIPKLDNRYNTRESV
+398 TIPKLDNRYNTRENV

-446 DSFISSIEN
+446 DSFISSIE
-455 KANSVTALY
+455 KKSNSVTALY
-464 GLGKIVQMMKNDRV
+464 GLGKIVQMMKTDRV

-548 NAINSFIKNNDKNAL
+548 NAINSFIKNYDKNAL

-580 DAFSKYFERTTDDTA
+580 DAFSKYFERTTDNTA

-707 SVGKNCFIS
+707 SIGKNCFIS

-721 INSSTKEDVNAGLR
+721 INSSTEEDINAGLR

-783 YDINPNAKQL
+783 YDINPNARQL
-793 ISYYLFDGSK
+793 INYYLFDGSK

-826 IAFGRSVEEIINDI
+826 IAFNRSVEEIINDI

-881 YNHVIDEINMMA
+881 YNHVIDEINMMT

-907 FNIKENLHGLPAVAF
+907 FNVKENLHGLPAVAF
-922 YRKEVAKNGKLTG
+922 YGKEVAKNGRLTG

-995 IKLSNEQKTAILNIV
+995 IKLSNEQKAAILNIV

-1018 QEASNKLDY
+1018 QETSNKLDY

-1090 GYDINKYEYNDVHE
+1090 GYDINKYEHNDVHE

-1118 SKELNEDGSNKR
+1118 SRELNEDGSNKQ
-1130 VSITINGRQ
+1130 VPITINGRQ

-1159 YAAQL
+1159 YATQL

-1236 ELLNGDTPIEDIDFD
+1236 EVLNGDTPIEDIDFD

-1396 SEREQLVA
+1396 PEREQLVA

-1444 NSTELNF
+1444 SSTELNF
-1451 DDFYNRARQEAARLG
+1451 NDFYNRARQEAARLG

-1478 EFGVPV
+1478 EFGVPI

-1527 KKLEFDPVTGV
+1527 KKLKFDPVTGV
-1538 MQVYL
+1538 MEVYL
-1543 PRWSNLIPKGKTEE
+1543 PIWSNLIPKGKTEE

-1564 QIQKEGLDIHLAYR
+1564 QIQKEGLNIHLAYR

-1627 WEMYKTTDKKGNVT
+1627 WEMYKTTDKEGNVA

-1667 NRVKHD
+1667 NRVRHD
-1673 DIGNEIE
+1673 DIGNAIE

-1712 LYGSLPTWAKSI
+1712 LYSSLPTWAKSI
-1724 IKTANIEFRKSVDGK
+1724 IKTVNTEFRKSVDGK

-1751 NVRLTQY
+1751 NTRLTEY
-1758 INENNIKD
+1758 INNNTIAD
-1766 DILEIVKEYMDYQTA
+1766 DVLEVVKEYMDYQTA

-1786 NAQEGIPAFDL
+1786 NAQDGIPAFDI

-1802 AKSEAIQQVINNA
+1802 AKAEAIQQVINDA

-1824 KAAKEVGL
+1824 KAAKEVGI

-1923 ARLKALSV
+1923 TRLKALSV

-1954 VILENDIEDSQIE
+1954 VILENDVEDSQIK
-1967 YNFDEIEKSYDDSIS
+1967 YNFDELEKSYDENIS
-1982 NYNGSTA
+1982 DYKKETSNKQRFTIIPIHAIDKKANVKASMANKYIGFADGINGSSTDNYAKQA
-1989 KNKTYTLWQ
+1989 KNQNIPVNSNDYTSDDVIFVSVPGKRGNADIRKQQQDL
-1998 HGTKDYR
+1998 T
-2005 IKEARIKKLM
+2005 IKETIKALNAGATILTDTKNYT
-2015 PLIDNITEDDT
+2015 DNST
-2026 LITIPYREFAKYNAK
+2026 YNEGEKRLKA
-2041 IDNGNNDYD
+2041 NLEHLGFQY
-2050 EVKTEIKEFLLHELD
+2050 TEINGVGVWNKNGDFS
-2065 KEYDDMPFI
+2065 KVNNTKTI
-2074 KGEFY
+2074 
-2079 ITDTLYKLLK
+2079 DTSNK
-2089 QTTPEEFIGILNGYD
+2089 
-2104 TLIKDETAEERTLHV
+2104 
-2119 TNNIINSFIEQNGT
+2119 
-2133 DENTLIAAIKSTFA
+2133 
-2147 GDEYYNRRPHKIKGS
+2147 HKR
-2162 DKTFIDNVIIDKE
+2162 
-2175 VIDNEEFKKNYPKAY
+2175 
-2190 AILLEKYNAQNEI
+2190 
-2203 VNITPNSKKI
+2203 I

-2326 KHNVTEETRLVDT
+2326 KHNVTEETRLLDT

-2361 SSMEAQ
+2361 SLMEAQ

-2418 VNRYIKV
+2418 VNRYIRV

-2438 ETRQMINDVNKLRTD
+2438 ETRQMINDVDKLRTD
-2453 DTFDKDDVGFIDL
+2453 DTFNKDGIGFIDL

-2492 NYATITSYNTNKQ
+2492 NYATITSYDTNKQ

-2519 FVQKALRH
+2519 FVQKALQH

-2533 YKAYKRYIIGSLYSQ
+2533 YKAYKRYIISSLYSQ
-2548 IPVILSPVTLD
+2548 IPVLLSPITLD

-2569 DENQSNNEGI
+2569 DKNQSNNEGV

-2592 YGYGIATNGDFQIAN
+2592 YGYGIATNGNFQIAN

-2626 KVLFIQTHFD
+2626 KVLFIQTHFN

-2663 YISYNDQVGD
+2663 YISYNDQVSD

-2693 LAAIDLIKYAFIAEG
+2693 LAAIDLVKYAFIAEN

-2731 GGTGIIRSVESLIY
+2731 GGTGIIRNVESLIY

-2756 ITDFARSHSDMID
+2756 VTDFARSHSDMID
-2769 IQRMPSLP
+2769 IQRMPALP
-2777 EQIIDKYT
+2777 EQTIDKYT

-2814 VDNKLLTN
+2814 VNNKLLTN
-2822 LITKLNLKDNNSNYV
+2822 LIAKLNLKDNNSNYV

-2848 TINLYK
+2848 TTNLYK
-2854 IQATNPIYDNNDV
+2854 IQATNPIYDNNGAIV
-2867 VAGYQDYFLIPLN
+2867 GHQDYFLIPLN

-2891 YNEYNNTH
+2891 YNEHNNTH

-2916 NNARQTKVD
+2916 NNARQSKID
-2925 SKVLRH
+2925 SKTLRH
-2931 TINKAVP
+2931 TINKTVQ
-2938 SVKAPVGKYT
+2938 SIKAPVGKYT

-2955 TNPNLLSELVT
+2955 TNTNLLSELVT

-2981 SIINHA
+2981 GIINHA

-3105 EAEVDESTGQTPRRG
+3105 DTEVDESTGQTPRRG
-3120 TRLDIDGVSRQI
+3120 TRFDIDGVSRQI

-3216 EHDEYF
+3216 KHDEYF

-3330 LKQVYSTF
+3330 LKQVHSTF

-3471 SNSTSLSADELAAR
+3471 SNSTSLSAEELAAR

-3502 EARALNE
+3502 EARALNK

-3565 YNWIRENGNLRFVGE
+3565 YNWIRENGSLRFVGE

-3587 AFIALRGSIDSV
+3587 AFIALRGTIDSV

-3618 IINPMMLNDEQIK
+3618 IINPMMLSDEQIK

-3684 KDNRLKKQIIA
+3684 RDNRLKKQIIA

-3745 FKKFKKIKGEAYTEE
+3745 FKKFKKIEGEAYTEE

-3768 ALNYYNLHLKN
+3768 ALNYYNLHLRN
-3779 TRQGAQWIKLFT
+3779 TRQGTQWIKLFT

-3824 KYIHDNVEFVHTEY
+3824 KYIHDNVEFVNTEY
-3838 YDRASREAAAKGPE
+3838 YDRASREAAAEGPE

-3894 VPTGD
+3894 IPTGD
-3899 NLERSVKGDYVNLKY
+3899 NLERSVKGDYVNLNY
-3914 SEFGSNYKKGDSK
+3914 SEFGSNYKKGDSR

-4064 IDSANLNTDWNG
+4064 IDSANLNTDWNN

-4103 DLANNNAYMIKGMW
+4103 DIANNNAYMIKGMW

-4244 IKLFNVVEFDQIIQ
+4244 IKLFNVVEFDQILQ

-4376 NDEST
+4376 NDEAT
-4381 KALYRKIATEYA
+4381 KVLYRKIATEYA

>member
-1 MNCTATS
+1 MNCTATG

-22 LSRVSKADTN
+22 LSRISKADTN
-32 KRMVLAALLLNNDF
+32 KRMVLAALLLNDEF
-46 KKYLLDNITISD
+46 KKYLLENITISD
-58 IRNEEVVDFDNFT
+58 IRNEEVVDFNNFT

-87 DAYYKD
+87 DTYYKD

-113 RTASAKTVARNY
+113 RTASAKTIARNY

-151 IAAVNDKILG
+151 VAAVNDKILS

-172 QVKNDNSFSKEDKA
+172 QVKNDDSFSKEDKA

-197 LDYFNTD
+197 LDSFNTD
-204 IRSKQQWYRAYKSQQ
+204 IRSKQQWYRAYKGQQ

-230 TAIESN
+230 TTIENN

-241 NAELKREYR
+241 NADLKREYR

-338 KVFNQVGDITEFITE
+338 KAFNQVGDITEFITE

-446 DSFISSIEN
+446 DSFINSIEK

-464 GLGKIVQMMKNDRV
+464 GLGKIVQMMKTDRV

-548 NAINSFIKNNDKNAL
+548 NAINSFIKNHDKNAL

-580 DAFSKYFERTTDDTA
+580 DAFSKYFERTTDDKA
-595 CEAFA
+595 YEAFA

-721 INSSTKEDVNAGLR
+721 INSSTEEDVNAGLR

-793 ISYYLFDGSK
+793 INYYLFDGSK

-840 KSTKVGNLNTA
+840 KSTRVGNLNTA

-881 YNHVIDEINMMA
+881 YNHVMDEINMMA

-907 FNIKENLHGLPAVAF
+907 FNVKENLHGLPAVAF
-922 YRKEVAKNGKLTG
+922 YRKEVAKNGRLTG

-995 IKLSNEQKTAILNIV
+995 IKLSNEQKAAIFNIV

-1090 GYDINKYEYNDVHE
+1090 GYDINKYEHNDVHE

-1130 VSITINGRQ
+1130 VPITINGRQ

-1179 QVAHE
+1179 QVAYE

-1192 YGYSAGTVK
+1192 YGYSAATVK
-1201 GSTTVIND
+1201 GNITVIND

-1251 AINKRIQV
+1251 TINKRIQV

-1396 SEREQLVA
+1396 PEREQLVT

-1444 NSTELNF
+1444 DSTELNF

-1527 KKLEFDPVTGV
+1527 KKLKFNPVTGV
-1538 MQVYL
+1538 MEVYL

-1627 WEMYKTTDKKGNVT
+1627 WEMYKTTDKEGNVT
-1641 LHKIPFEENTTT
+1641 LYKIPFEENTTT

-1667 NRVKHD
+1667 NRVRHD

-1680 DSIKEVKDRLNY
+1680 DAIKEVKDRLNY

-1703 NDINDKRNE
+1703 NDINDKRND
-1712 LYGSLPTWAKSI
+1712 LYKSLPTWAKSI
-1724 IKTANIEFRKSVDGK
+1724 IKTANTEFRKSVDGK

-1751 NVRLTQY
+1751 NVRLAQY
-1758 INENNIKD
+1758 INDNNITD

-1786 NAQEGIPAFDL
+1786 NAQEGIPAFDV

-1802 AKSEAIQQVINNA
+1802 AKAEAIQQVINDA

-1837 FTKRPFVEQLSKR
+1837 FTKKPFVEQLSKR

-1876 SNFEKITNGDGTGA
+1876 SNFEKITNSDGTGA

-1940 NKVRAILKEDLGIE
+1940 NKVRALLKEDLGIE
-1954 VILENDIEDSQIE
+1954 VILENGVEDSQIE
-1967 YNFDEIEKSYDDSIS
+1967 YNFDEIKKSYDDAVSD
-1982 NYNGSTA
+1982 YNGSTT

-2005 IKEARIKKLM
+2005 IKESKIKKLK

-2026 LITIPYREFAKYNAK
+2026 LITIPYREFIKYNAK

-2050 EVKTEIKEFLLHELD
+2050 EVKTEIQEFLLYELD
-2065 KEYDDMPFI
+2065 KEYNDMPFR

-2079 ITDTLYKLLK
+2079 ITNTLYELLK

-2104 TLIKDETAEERTLHV
+2104 TLIEDATAEERTLHI

-2133 DENTLIAAIKSTFA
+2133 DENTLTAAIKSTFA
-2147 GDEYYNRRPHKIKGS
+2147 SDKYYNRRPHKIKGS
-2162 DKTFIDNVIIDKE
+2162 DKTFIDNIIIDKE
-2175 VIDNEEFKKNYPKAY
+2175 VIDNKEFKKNYPKAY
-2190 AILLEKYNAQNEI
+2190 AILLEKYNTQNGV

-2213 KFTARRIG
+2213 KFTARRLG
-2221 FSNNNRNVVGELITT
+2221 FSNNNRNTVGELVTT

-2367 DILNIRLPLDKR
+2367 DILDIRLPLDKR
-2379 AYFDRIRQYAN
+2379 AYFDRIRQYTN

-2399 AFDLGV
+2399 AFDLGI

-2418 VNRYIKV
+2418 VNRYIRV

-2438 ETRQMINDVNKLRTD
+2438 ETRQMIGDVDKLRTD
-2453 DTFDKDDVGFIDL
+2453 DTFTKDGVGFVDL

-2479 VDKSEYPS
+2479 IDKSEYPS

-2492 NYATITSYNTNKQ
+2492 NFATINSYNTNKQ

-2519 FVQKALRH
+2519 FVQKVLHH

-2533 YKAYKRYIIGSLYSQ
+2533 YKAYKRYIISSLYSQ
-2548 IPVILSPVTLD
+2548 IPVLLSPVTLD

-2569 DENQSNNEGI
+2569 NENQSNNEGI

-2626 KVLFIQTHFD
+2626 KVLFIQTHFN

-2693 LAAIDLIKYAFIAEG
+2693 LAAIDLVKYAFIAEG

-2756 ITDFARSHSDMID
+2756 VTDFARSHSDMVD
-2769 IQRMPSLP
+2769 IQRMPPLP
-2777 EQIIDKYT
+2777 KQEIDVYT
-2785 GLQTY
+2785 GIPTY
-2790 KYHNITTILRG
+2790 KYHNTTTILRG

-2814 VDNKLLTN
+2814 INDKILSS
-2822 LITKLNLKDNNSNYV
+2822 LITKLNLKSNNSGYV
-2837 RINTPIDNNRR
+2837 KINLPIDNNRR
-2848 TINLYK
+2848 VTNLYK
-2854 IQATNPIYDNNDV
+2854 IQGTNPIYDENNTLV
-2867 VAGYQDYFLIPLN
+2867 GYQDYFLIPLN

-2891 YNEYNNTH
+2891 YNEHNNTH
-2899 NSYQYYMNRVT
+2899 NSYQYYIDRIA
-2910 QISDIA
+2910 QISNIA
-2916 NNARQTKVD
+2916 NSARL
-2925 SKVLRH
+2925 SKVNSKTLRH
-2931 TINKAVP
+2931 TVNEAVP
-2938 SVKAPVGKYT
+2938 SIKAPVGKYT
-2948 GETQDIH
+2948 GKIQDIH

-2981 SIINHA
+2981 DIINHA

-3054 DAKEYATAVKQMKDS
+3054 DAKEYAVAVKQMKDS

-3090 LDKQALNAATELIID
+3090 LDKQALNAATELIVDDTEI
-3105 EAEVDESTGQTPRRG
+3105 DESTGQTPRRG
-3120 TRLDIDGVSRQI
+3120 TRLDIDGVSRKI
-3132 INEIRYDARKNKDA
+3132 INEIKYDARKNKDA
-3146 AAERFVKEI
+3146 AAERFIKEI

-3233 TFGNRIADIL
+3233 TFGNQISDIL

-3364 ESLDMDKIIDTK
+3364 ESLDMDKIIDSK

-3403 AHKNDSIEAF
+3403 AHKNDSIDAF

-3471 SNSTSLSADELAAR
+3471 NNSTSLSADELAAR

-3502 EARALNE
+3502 EAIALNE

-3565 YNWIRENGNLRFVGE
+3565 YNWIRENGAFRFVGE

-3587 AFIALRGSIDSV
+3587 AFIALRGTIDSV

-3684 KDNRLKKQIIA
+3684 RDNRLKKQLIA

-3745 FKKFKKIKGEAYTEE
+3745 FKKFKKIEGEAYTEE

-3779 TRQGAQWIKLFT
+3779 TRQGTQWIKLFT
-3791 EKDAAGDIHPNRLI
+3791 EKDAAGDIHHNRLI

-3888 ANSYQY
+3888 ANAYQY
-3894 VPTGD
+3894 IPTGD
-3899 NLERSVKGDYVNLKY
+3899 NLERSVKSEYVNPNY
-3914 SEFGSNYKKGDSK
+3914 SEFGSNYKKGDSR

-3970 RKTDIDSRW
+3970 RKTNIDGRW

-3984 LGMFGVSYKSA
+3984 LGMFGLTYRSA

-4004 VDYSH
+4004 VDYSN

-4037 FNSEAEYQKEL
+4037 FNSEVEYQKEL
-4048 ARVKKE
+4048 AKIKKE
-4054 NEAIQKQNEA
+4054 NEAIKKQNEA
-4064 IDSANLNTDWNG
+4064 IDSANLNTDWNN

-4117 NKRVVKDSFSS
+4117 NKQVVKDSFSS

-4141 RTYNLVQNL
+4141 RTYKLVQNL
-4150 ARRMLYSQHHE
+4150 ARRMLYSQHHK

-4223 AVPDIVKNL
+4223 AVPDIIKNL

-4244 IKLFNVVEFDQIIQ
+4244 IKLFNVVEFDQILQ

-4302 YTDANGVRRIGDFKD
+4302 YTDANGIRRIGDFKD
-4317 FAQGIEKLAMQKT
+4317 FAQSIEKLAMQKT

-4376 NDEST
+4376 NDEAT

-4590 ASMLVAM
+4590 ASMLVTM

-4609 DSGMLSSCLYL
+4609 DDGMLSSCLYL

-4645 SPIASTGEA
+4645 SPIASTGEL
-4654 TDLLKACQ
+4654 TDLFKACQ

-4730 GESLRGE
+4730 GESLREE

>member
-1 MNCTATS
+1 MNCTATG

-32 KRMVLAALLLNNDF
+32 KRMVLAALLLNDSF

-58 IRNEEVVDFDNFT
+58 IRNEEVVDFNNFT

-87 DAYYKD
+87 DTYYKD

-151 IAAVNDKILG
+151 VAAVNDKILG

-172 QVKNDNSFSKEDKA
+172 QVKNDNSFYKEDKA

-197 LDYFNTD
+197 LDSFNTD
-204 IRSKQQWYRAYKSQQ
+204 IRSKQQWYRAYKGQQ

-236 KENTN
+236 KKNAN
-241 NAELKREYR
+241 NAELISEYR

-338 KVFNQVGDITEFITE
+338 KVFNQIGDITEFITE
-353 EDNNF
+353 ENNNF

-398 TIPKLDNRYNTRESV
+398 TIPKLNNRYNTRESV

-464 GLGKIVQMMKNDRV
+464 GLGKIVQMMKTDRV

-548 NAINSFIKNNDKNAL
+548 NAINSFIKNHDKNAL

-580 DAFSKYFERTTDDTA
+580 DAFSKYFERTTDDKA
-595 CEAFA
+595 YEAFA
-600 RDIRSIIEGVGK
+600 RDIRTIIEGVGK

-698 SNAEGNSTS
+698 SNSEGNSTS

-721 INSSTKEDVNAGLR
+721 INSSTEEDVNAGLR

-763 DINGMP
+763 DVNGMP

-907 FNIKENLHGLPAVAF
+907 FNVKENLHGLPAVAF
-922 YRKEVAKNGKLTG
+922 YGKEVAKNGKLTG

-971 RIGQDGK
+971 RIGQGGK
-978 LILKPNQTI
+978 LILKPNQTV

-1081 TQAGGDGYA
+1081 TQGGGDGYA
-1090 GYDINKYEYNDVHE
+1090 GYDVNKYEHNDVHE

-1130 VSITINGRQ
+1130 VPITINGRQ

-1201 GSTTVIND
+1201 GSTTIIND

-1251 AINKRIQV
+1251 TINKRIQV

-1329 IWDEATG
+1329 IWDEDTG

-1396 SEREQLVA
+1396 PEREQLVA

-1432 DTDTGHIINASN
+1432 DAYTGHIINASN
-1444 NSTELNF
+1444 GSTELNF

-1478 EFGVPV
+1478 EFGIPI

-1527 KKLEFDPVTGV
+1527 KKLEFDPATGV

-1589 IRVVGFTNE
+1589 IRVVGFINE

-1627 WEMYKTTDKKGNVT
+1627 WEMYKTTDKEGNVA

-1667 NRVKHD
+1667 NRVRHD

-1724 IKTANIEFRKSVDGK
+1724 IKTANAEFRKSVDGK

-1758 INENNIKD
+1758 INNNTIAD
-1766 DILEIVKEYMDYQTA
+1766 DILEVVKEYMDYQTA

-1837 FTKRPFVEQLSKR
+1837 FIKRPFVEQLSKR

-1940 NKVRAILKEDLGIE
+1940 NKVRALLKEDLGIE

-1967 YNFDEIEKSYDDSIS
+1967 YNFDELEKSYDEDVSD
-1982 NYNGSTA
+1982 YNGSTT

-2005 IKEARIKKLM
+2005 IKESKIKKLK

-2041 IDNGNNDYD
+2041 IDNGDNSYH
-2050 EVKTEIKEFLLHELD
+2050 EVKTEIQEFLLYELD
-2065 KEYDDMPFI
+2065 KEYNDMPFR

-2104 TLIKDETAEERTLHV
+2104 TLIEDETAEERTLHV

-2133 DENTLIAAIKSTFA
+2133 DENTLIASIKSIFA

-2162 DKTFIDNVIIDKE
+2162 DKTFIDNIIIDKE

-2190 AILLEKYNAQNEI
+2190 AILLEKYNAQNGV

-2213 KFTARRIG
+2213 KFTARRLG

-2418 VNRYIKV
+2418 VNRYIRV

-2453 DTFDKDDVGFIDL
+2453 DTFDKDGVGFVDL

-2492 NYATITSYNTNKQ
+2492 NYATINSYDTNKQ

-2548 IPVILSPVTLD
+2548 IPVLLSPITLD

-2626 KVLFIQTHFD
+2626 KVLFIQTHFN

-2693 LAAIDLIKYAFIAEG
+2693 LAAIDLVKYAFIAEG

-2731 GGTGIIRSVESLIY
+2731 SGTGIIRSVESLIY

-2756 ITDFARSHSDMID
+2756 VTDFARSHSDMVD
-2769 IQRMPSLP
+2769 MQRMPPLP
-2777 EQIIDKYT
+2777 KQEIDVYT
-2785 GLQTY
+2785 GIPTY
-2790 KYHNITTILRG
+2790 KYHNTTTILRG

-2814 VDNKLLTN
+2814 INDKILSS
-2822 LITKLNLKDNNSNYV
+2822 LITKLNLKSNNGGYV
-2837 RINTPIDNNRR
+2837 KINLPIDNNRR
-2848 TINLYK
+2848 VINLYK
-2854 IQATNPIYDNNDV
+2854 IQGTNPIYDKNDTLV
-2867 VAGYQDYFLIPLN
+2867 GYQDYFLIPLN
-2880 ILDSTENFEYS
+2880 LLDATENFEYS
-2891 YNEYNNTH
+2891 YNEHNNTH
-2899 NSYQYYMNRVT
+2899 NSYQYYMDRVA
-2910 QISDIA
+2910 QISNIA
-2916 NNARQTKVD
+2916 DAARL
-2925 SKVLRH
+2925 SKVNSKTLRH
-2931 TINKAVP
+2931 TVNEAVP
-2938 SVKAPVGKYT
+2938 SIKAPVGKYT
-2948 GETQDIH
+2948 GGNQDIH

-3047 EMMNGKR
+3047 EMMNSKR

-3132 INEIRYDARKNKDA
+3132 INEIRYDARKNKDV

-3194 DGFEIAGEIYSFD
+3194 DGFEIAGEVYSFD
-3207 DAHMYEALA
+3207 DPHMYEALA

-3233 TFGNRIADIL
+3233 TFGNQIADIFKL
-3243 NLDLSAED
+3243 NLSAED

-3262 HNINAVKTNKKLVA
+3262 HNINTVKTNKKLVA

-3364 ESLDMDKIIDTK
+3364 ESLDIDKIIDTK

-3434 IVDDY
+3434 IIDDY

-3485 KKQIIEKLNI
+3485 KKQIIERLNI

-3534 ERYDR
+3534 KRYDR

-3565 YNWIRENGNLRFVGE
+3565 YNWIRENGAFRFVGE

-3587 AFIALRGSIDSV
+3587 AFIALRGTIDSV

-3618 IINPMMLNDEQIK
+3618 IINPMMLSDEQIK

-3684 KDNRLKKQIIA
+3684 RDNRLKKQIIA

-3725 DERDALIRNY
+3725 DERDTLIRNY

-3745 FKKFKKIKGEAYTEE
+3745 FKKFKKIEGEAYTEE

-3768 ALNYYNLHLKN
+3768 AINYYNLHLKN
-3779 TRQGAQWIKLFT
+3779 TRQKAQWIRLFT
-3791 EKDAAGDIHPNRLI
+3791 EKDAAGNIHPNRLI
-3805 FGFKKWAD
+3805 FGFKRWAD
-3813 KFVNAEKTEAV
+3813 KFVNTEKTEAV

-3838 YDRASREAAAKGPE
+3838 YDRAVREAAARGPE

-3888 ANSYQY
+3888 ANAYQY
-3894 VPTGD
+3894 IPTGD
-3899 NLERSVKGDYVNLKY
+3899 NLERSVKGKYVNLNY
-3914 SEFGSNYKKGDSK
+3914 SEFGSNYKKGDSR

-3979 AATNA
+3979 VATNT

-4004 VDYSH
+4004 VDYAN

-4048 ARVKKE
+4048 AKIKKE
-4054 NEAIQKQNEA
+4054 NEAIKKQNEA
-4064 IDSANLNTDWNG
+4064 IDSANLNTDWNN

-4117 NKRVVKDSFSS
+4117 NKQVVKDDFIS
-4128 SDDRAEYKTVKQE
+4128 SDDRTEYKTVKQK
-4141 RTYNLVQNL
+4141 RTYKLVQNL
-4150 ARRMLYSQHHE
+4150 ARRMLYSQHHK
-4161 QGTAR
+4161 QSTAR

-4218 GDYWT
+4218 SDYWL

-4288 QNTVMLAM
+4288 QNAVMLAM

-4376 NDEST
+4376 NNEAT

-4645 SPIASTGEA
+4645 SPIASTGEL
-4654 TDLLKACQ
+4654 TDLFKACQ
-4662 LLTQALAD
+4662 LLTQAIAD

>member
-1 MNCTATS
+1 MNCTATG

-32 KRMVLAALLLNNDF
+32 KRMVLAALLLNDSF
-46 KKYLLDNITISD
+46 KKYFLENVTISD
-58 IRNEEVVDFDNFT
+58 VLNGEIVDFDNFT

-78 NQNKLGSLL
+78 KQNKLGALL
-87 DAYYKD
+87 DTYYKD
-93 NFHVIDNSTT
+93 NYHVIDNSTT
-103 DKGSGKLSGF
+103 DKGNGKLSGF

-151 IAAVNDKILG
+151 VAAVNDKILG

-172 QVKNDNSFSKEDKA
+172 QVKNDDSFSKEDKA
-186 LAKKYLDAVAE
+186 LAKKYLDAVKE
-197 LDYFNTD
+197 LDSFDTD

-219 EEIAKRLKEIK
+219 EEIAKRLQEIK
-230 TAIESN
+230 LAI
-236 KENTN
+236 KNTKDTN
-241 NAELKREYR
+241 LTEEYR
-250 SLAEQYAKLKK
+250 SLAAQYAELKK
-261 ATEDITK
+261 NMDSITK

-275 SYPLLKIAKYAYA
+275 SYPLLKLAKYAYA

-296 DRNTV
+296 DNNTV

-316 TRTNANEWYFS
+316 TRTNANEWYFG

-338 KVFNQVGDITEFITE
+338 KAFNQVGDITEFITE

-398 TIPKLDNRYNTRESV
+398 TIPKLDNRYNTRENV
-413 QSIDT
+413 QAIDT
-418 NNELGVPTYMPVSY
+418 NNELGVPMYMSVPY
-432 VITQIFSFCDTSNI
+432 VITQIFSFCDVSNI
-446 DSFISSIEN
+446 NSFINSIEQ
-455 KANSVTALY
+455 KANSVAALY
-464 GLGKIVQMMKNDRV
+464 GLGKIVQMMKTDRV

-486 FAKPIFKKVILTVS
+486 FAKPIFKKVILTVG
-500 DITDSNGLSFDWSNK
+500 DITDSNGVSFDWSNK

-528 NKLRATYNTSYSTA
+528 NKLRATYNTSYSTS

-548 NAINSFIKNNDKNAL
+548 NAINSFIKNHDKNAL
-563 KNVLY
+563 KDVLY

-580 DAFSKYFERTTDDTA
+580 DAFSRYFEKATDDIA

-600 RDIRSIIEGVGK
+600 RDIRTIIDGVGK

-643 ALDEASK
+643 ALDEADK

-707 SVGKNCFIS
+707 SIGKNCFIS
-716 RFFER
+716 RFFDR
-721 INSSTKEDVNAGLR
+721 INSSTEEDVNAGLR

-881 YNHVIDEINMMA
+881 YNHVMDEINMMTR
-893 KGLNGLFVSAGDNL
+893 GLNGLFVSAGDNL
-907 FNIKENLHGLPAVAF
+907 FNIKENLHGLPAIAF
-922 YRKEVAKNGKLTG
+922 YGKEVAKNGRLTG

-978 LILKPNQTI
+978 LIIKPNQTI

-995 IKLSNEQKTAILNIV
+995 IKLSNEQKAAILNIV

-1018 QEASNKLDY
+1018 QEANNRLDY

-1038 YDQATINNMLLNQVN
+1038 YDQSTINNMLLNQVN
-1053 MNIIYDDIFEGDYKF
+1053 MNIVYDDIFEGDYKF

-1090 GYDINKYEYNDVHE
+1090 GYDINKYEHNDVHE

-1118 SKELNEDGSNKR
+1118 SRELNEDGSNKQ
-1130 VSITINGRQ
+1130 VPITINGRQ

-1145 WRGVTIYNTVKASD
+1145 WRGVTIYNTVKVSD

-1164 QQELEKIFIAQGMNE
+1164 QQELEKIFIKQGMSE
-1179 QVAHE
+1179 QVAHD

-1192 YGYSAGTVK
+1192 YGYSAATVK

-1251 AINKRIQV
+1251 TINKRIQV

-1342 EDKFDDSY
+1342 EDSFDNSY

-1361 QQEVPQHMID
+1361 QQEVSQHMID

-1385 DNIIDTTDINN
+1385 DNIIDTTDVNN
-1396 SEREQLVA
+1396 PEREQLIA

-1432 DTDTGHIINASN
+1432 NASN
-1444 NSTELNF
+1444 GHIVNASDGSSELNF

-1498 IAQSIYNNRITRQTL
+1498 IAQSIYNNKITRQTL
-1513 PGWHGAQITSVGYS
+1513 PGWHGAQITGVGYS
-1527 KKLEFDPVTGV
+1527 KKLEFDPATGV

-1589 IRVVGFTNE
+1589 IKVVGFTND

-1603 IVVPNEWVIQTGSD
+1603 IVVPEEWVIQTGSD

-1627 WEMYKTTDKKGNVT
+1627 WEMYKTTDKEGNIM
-1641 LHKIPFEENTTT
+1641 LHKIPFEIDTTT
-1653 SEERYINY
+1653 LEDRYIKY
-1661 VNNTIN
+1661 VTDKIN

-1673 DIGNEIE
+1673 DIGNEI
-1680 DSIKEVKDRLNY
+1680 DDAIKDVRDRLNY

-1712 LYGSLPTWAKSI
+1712 LYKSLPNWAKAI
-1724 IKTANIEFRKSVDGK
+1724 IKIANTEFRKSVEGK

-1751 NVRLTQY
+1751 NARLTQY

-1766 DILEIVKEYMDYQTA
+1766 DVLEVVNEYMDYQTA

-1786 NAQEGIPAFDL
+1786 NAQEGLPKFDI

-1802 AKSEAIQQVINNA
+1802 AKSEAIQQVIEAA
-1815 KQAYLRKVE
+1815 KQAYLKKVE

-1832 EDFET
+1832 DDINT
-1837 FTKRPFVEQLSKR
+1837 FARRPFVEQLSKR

-1860 IKIMN
+1860 INIMN

-1890 NDIIDK
+1890 NDIIDR

-1954 VILENDIEDSQIE
+1954 VILENGVEDSQIE
-1967 YNFDEIEKSYDDSIS
+1967 YNFDEIEKSYDDAVSDYGKETS
-1982 NYNGSTA
+1982 NKQRFTIVPLHAIDKKATIKASMSNKYIGFADGINGSSTA
-1989 KNKTYTLWQ
+1989 NYAKQAKKQNIPVNSNDYTNGDVIFVSIPGKRGDADIRKQQQDL
-1998 HGTKDYR
+1998 T
-2005 IKEARIKKLM
+2005 IKEAIKALNAGATILTDTKNYT
-2015 PLIDNITEDDT
+2015 DNST
-2026 LITIPYREFAKYNAK
+2026 YNEGEKRLKA
-2041 IDNGNNDYD
+2041 NLEHLGFQY
-2050 EVKTEIKEFLLHELD
+2050 TEINGVGVWNKDGDFS
-2065 KEYDDMPFI
+2065 KV
-2074 KGEFY
+2074 KVNN
-2079 ITDTLYKLLK
+2079 
-2089 QTTPEEFIGILNGYD
+2089 QT
-2104 TLIKDETAEERTLHV
+2104 
-2119 TNNIINSFIEQNGT
+2119 S
-2133 DENTLIAAIKSTFA
+2133 S
-2147 GDEYYNRRPHKIKGS
+2147 NR
-2162 DKTFIDNVIIDKE
+2162 
-2175 VIDNEEFKKNYPKAY
+2175 
-2190 AILLEKYNAQNEI
+2190 
-2203 VNITPNSKKI
+2203 I
-2213 KFTARRIG
+2213 KFTARRLG
-2221 FSNNNRNVVGELITT
+2221 FSNNNRNVVGELVTT

-2277 IISFIRQPAVTRIV
+2277 IISFIRQPAITRIV

-2326 KHNVTEETRLVDT
+2326 KHNVTEETRLLDT

-2361 SSMEAQ
+2361 STMEGQ
-2367 DILNIRLPLDKR
+2367 DILNIKLPLDKR

-2418 VNRYIKV
+2418 VNRYIRV

-2438 ETRQMINDVNKLRTD
+2438 ETRQMIGDIDKLRTD
-2453 DTFDKDDVGFIDL
+2453 DTFTKDGVGFVDL
-2466 IYPEKEGYSGIID
+2466 IYPEKEGYSGMID

-2492 NYATITSYNTNKQ
+2492 NFATINSYNTNKQ

-2519 FVQKALRH
+2519 FVQRALKH
-2527 KFTEDE
+2527 KFTEEE
-2533 YKAYKRYIIGSLYSQ
+2533 YKTYKRYIVGSLYSQ
-2548 IPVILSPVTLD
+2548 IPVLLSPITLD
-2559 KRGNLIMVQQ
+2559 RRGNLIMVQQ
-2569 DENQSNNEGI
+2569 DENQSNSEGV
-2579 NANQFWNSERSRI
+2579 NANRFWNSERSRI
-2592 YGYGIATNGDFQIAN
+2592 YGYGVATNGDFKIGN
-2607 VNKPTAKEIERFR
+2607 VNKPTAKEIEKFR

-2626 KVLFIQTHFD
+2626 KVLFIQTHFS
-2636 DNAGVFNYLNITLFN
+2636 DNAGLFNYLNITLFN
-2651 PADVKYKGINRQ
+2651 PADVKYKGISRQ
-2663 YISYNDQVGD
+2663 YISYNDQVSD

-2708 FNFKTGYISKIIP
+2708 FNFKTGYISKIVP
-2721 NDVLYTNINE
+2721 NDVLYTSIDE
-2731 GGTGIIRSVESLIY
+2731 GGTDIIRSVESLIY
-2745 GLAEQIQTEDF
+2745 GLSEQIQTEDF
-2756 ITDFARSHSDMID
+2756 VTDFARSHSDMVD
-2769 IQRMPSLP
+2769 MQRMPALP
-2777 EQIIDKYT
+2777 EQEIDVYT
-2785 GLQTY
+2785 GIPTY
-2790 KYHNITTILRG
+2790 KYHNTTTILRG
-2801 LTRPDGLIHIDAT
+2801 LTRPDGLVHIDAT
-2814 VDNKLLTN
+2814 VNDKILSS
-2822 LITKLNLKDNNSNYV
+2822 LIAKLNLKSNNGGYV
-2837 RINTPIDNNRR
+2837 KINLPIDNNRR
-2848 TINLYK
+2848 ATNLYK
-2854 IQATNPIYDNNDV
+2854 IQGTNPIYDKNNALV
-2867 VAGYQDYFLIPLN
+2867 GYQDYFLIPLN
-2880 ILDSTENFEYS
+2880 LLDATENFEYS
-2891 YNEYNNTH
+2891 YNEHNNTH
-2899 NSYQYYMNRVT
+2899 NSYQYYMDRVA
-2910 QISDIA
+2910 QISSIA
-2916 NNARQTKVD
+2916 GAARL
-2925 SKVLRH
+2925 SKVNSKTLRH
-2931 TINKAVP
+2931 KVNEAVP
-2938 SVKAPVGKYT
+2938 SVKAPIGKYT
-2948 GETQDIH
+2948 GGNQDIH

-2981 SIINHA
+2981 GIINHA

-3003 NTALRQI
+3003 NIALRQI

-3021 ELNNGSTITVTIE
+3021 ELSSGATINVTIE

-3054 DAKEYATAVKQMKDS
+3054 DAKEYATAVKQMRDS
-3069 KTLPAYA
+3069 KTLPAHA

-3090 LDKQALNAATELIID
+3090 LDKQALNAATELITD
-3105 EAEVDESTGQTPRRG
+3105 DAEVDESTGQTPRRG

-3132 INEIRYDARKNKDA
+3132 INEIKYDARKNKEA

-3165 SSRRTNRGNI
+3165 SSRRANRGNI
-3175 YRAAARYYQTA
+3175 YKAAARYYQTA

-3194 DGFEIAGEIYSFD
+3194 DEFEIAGEVYSFD
-3207 DAHMYEALA
+3207 DPHMYEALA

-3222 SEVAKIILDGI
+3222 REVAKIILDGI

-3276 ALDNIINIYFKKY
+3276 ALDNVINIYFKKY

-3343 FDTRRNVKEWKDK
+3343 FDTRRNVKEWQDK

-3364 ESLDMDKIIDTK
+3364 ESLDMDKIIDSK

-3413 NRYIDAKYAKDRFYQ
+3413 NKYIDAKYAKDRFYQ

-3434 IVDDY
+3434 IIDDY

-3471 SNSTSLSADELAAR
+3471 SNDTSLSAEELANR
-3485 KKQIIEKLNI
+3485 KKQIIERLTI

-3534 ERYDR
+3534 ERYNR

-3546 ANITKTLEEKLQD
+3546 ANVTKTLEEKLQD

-3565 YNWIRENGNLRFVGE
+3565 YNWIRENGTFRFVGE

-3587 AFIALRGSIDSV
+3587 AFIALRGTIDSV

-3611 GAVDDNG
+3611 GAVDENG
-3618 IINPMMLNDEQIK
+3618 IINPMVLTDEQIK

-3670 TTAKEKDEITYAQY
+3670 TTAREKEEITYAQY
-3684 KDNRLKKQIIA
+3684 RDNRLKKQIIA
-3695 KINAT
+3695 KINNT
-3700 LYKVIDRNTG
+3700 LYKVIDKDTG
-3710 KIVFEDLFNDDIVSN
+3710 KIIFEDLFNDDIVSN
-3725 DERDALIRNY
+3725 DERNKLIRNY

-3745 FKKFKKIKGEAYTEE
+3745 FKKFKKIEGEAYTEE
-3760 IYEAGYYE
+3760 IYDAGYNE
-3768 ALNYYNLHLKN
+3768 ALNYYNLHLKG
-3779 TRQGAQWIKLFT
+3779 TRQGTQWINLFT
-3791 EKDAAGDIHPNRLI
+3791 ERDEAGNVKANRLI
-3805 FGFKKWAD
+3805 FGYKKWAT
-3813 KFVNAEKTEAV
+3813 KFVNSEKTDAV
-3824 KYIHDNVEFVHTEY
+3824 KYIHDNVEFVQTEY
-3838 YDRASREAAAKGPE
+3838 YDRAMREALAKGTD
-3852 YYKDWFR
+3852 YYNDWFR

-3871 TPLRIWSTIS
+3871 TPLRIWSTVN

-3888 ANSYQY
+3888 ASSYQY
-3894 VPTGD
+3894 IPTGD
-3899 NLERSVKGDYVNLKY
+3899 NLERSVKSDYVNLEY
-3914 SEFGSNYKKGDSK
+3914 SEFGSNYKKGDSR
-3927 YDNPIVL
+3927 YDNPIIL

-3942 KLLIQTLNKYATTY
+3942 KLLIKTLNKYATTY

-3984 LGMFGVSYKSA
+3984 LGMFGLTYRSA

-4037 FNSEAEYQKEL
+4037 FANEVEYQKEL
-4048 ARVKKE
+4048 TRVKKE

-4064 IDSANLNTDWNG
+4064 IDSANLNTDWNN

-4128 SDDRAEYKTVKQE
+4128 SDDRTEYKTVRQE

-4150 ARRMLYSQHHE
+4150 ARRMLYAQHHE

-4178 KYMITNLYGGIA
+4178 KYMVTNLYGGIA

-4204 AGEYFGHG
+4204 AGEYFGHA

-4218 GDYWT
+4218 GDYWS
-4223 AVPDIVKNL
+4223 AVVDIVKNL

-4244 IKLFNVVEFDQIIQ
+4244 IKLFNVVEFDQILQ
-4258 YGDGGNEMS
+4258 YGDGGNDMS

-4277 YGFQSAGEHIM
+4277 YGFQSSGEHIM

-4330 LEDYPQLKVFY
+4330 LESYPQLKVFY

-4351 TAKKLDIDSG
+4351 TAKKLDIDTG

-4376 NDEST
+4376 NDEAT

-4393 KNRNELMN
+4393 KNRTDLMN
-4401 TEKTKFLEAKTVESL
+4401 TEKAKFLQAKTVESL

-4422 QAVLKEKVIAEFNA
+4422 YAVLKEKVVAEFNA
-4436 EGINR
+4436 EGANR

-4448 VGGFKRKVE
+4448 IGGFKRKVE

-4523 LSMEFEGIGDRINQ
+4523 LSMEFEGIGDRIDQ
-4537 QVQNGDNIALASIQN
+4537 QVQNGDNKALASIQN

-4670 PDFDATYKTGQY
+4670 PNFDATYKTGQY

-4693 RNMPGVRPYDRIMNI
+4693 RNMPGIRPYDRIMNI

-4722 GMNIAKTF
+4722 GMNIGKTF
-4730 GESLRGE
+4730 GKSLRDE